1 MKKFFL
7 ILSFLN
13 ILWAQFSDP
22 AQFSVK
28 IDDVNQGEVAI
39 VDVSAELDFTWRIYA
54 VYDVPEG
61 PSSTKFIIESDIVN
75 KSGKVIEPEPI
86 EKFDEGF
93 SNITRYHEGTPQF
106 SIPLELK
113 DDLPNGTYNVDVIID
128 YQVCNNSLCYP
139 PNQITKTATFDIKS
153 GPIRSDFVFE
163 NFDFDKDSILAIADN
178 NISSFL
184 ILAMTMGFLA
194 LLTPCVFP
202 MIPITISFFLKR
214 GEDKNTSPV
223 KGALVYMFGII
234 MTFTLLGMLLAI
246 FLGASGATQ
255 LASNPYVN
263 LFIAFLFI
271 YFAFSL
277 FGFYEIELPQS
288 LKRFSLQ
295 RENSEGYAGILF
307 MALTFTL
314 TSFTCTVGFMGLI
327 LVAASQGQWF
337 WPIIGMLIFSLAFA
351 SPFFFLALF
360 PHYLTK
366 MPQSGGWLNSVKVIM
381 GFLEIAAAFKFISN
395 TDLVWQWDIFTYEV
409 VLTCWAIIMALC
421 ASYIL
426 GYIRFKN
433 DSKVTFSYQRE
444 LLIGVIGLLIVLYY
458 QWSWIT
464 LTSSA
469 KELVSYWS
477 MMNTYIPLFY
487 IGAVMAVYGLKSYGR
502 ILLSIIFLFLSLYLL
517 SGNFGY
523 NINGTIESYLPP
535 KKMKSNLN
543 WINSLDDAF
552 IIANEE
558 NKNIFIDFTGVTC
571 TNCRWMETNIF
582 SINSVEELMSEY
594 VLVSLYTDAGE
605 GYLEKREYQINRFE
619 TAALPY
625 YVILDSNDKVLSEF
639 PGLTRNVEEFKNFLK
654 TGLNN

>member
-7 ILSFLN
+7 TLSFLN

-22 AQFSVK
+22 AQFTVN

-39 VDVSAELDFTWRIYA
+39 IDVNAELDFTWRIYA

-75 KSGKVIEPEPI
+75 KSGRVIEPEPI

-93 SNITRYHEGTPQF
+93 GNITKYHEGTPQF

-113 DDLPNGTYNVDVIID
+113 DDLPNGSYNIDVIID

-153 GPIRSDFVFE
+153 GSIRSDFVFE

-184 ILAMTMGFLA
+184 VLAMSMGFLA

-202 MIPITISFFLKR
+202 MIPITISFFMHR
-214 GEDKNTSPV
+214 SENTNSSPV
-223 KGALVYMFGII
+223 KSATVYMLGIVL
-234 MTFTLLGMLLAI
+234 TFTFLGMMLAI
-246 FLGASGATQ
+246 LLGASGANQ
-255 LASNPYVN
+255 LAANPIVN
-263 LFIAFLFI
+263 MFIAFLFI
-271 YFAFSL
+271 YFAMSL
-277 FGFYEIELPQS
+277 FGFYEIEIPES
-288 LKRFSLQ
+288 LRRLSLQ
-295 RENSEGYAGILF
+295 KENSEGYVGILF

-314 TSFTCTVGFMGLI
+314 TSFTCTVQFMGLI
-327 LVAASQGQWF
+327 LVAASQGEWF

-366 MPQSGGWLNSVKVIM
+366 LPQSGGWLNSVKVVM
-381 GFLEIAAAFKFISN
+381 GFLELAAAFKFISN
-395 TDLVWQWDIFTYEV
+395 TDLVWNWNIFTYEV
-409 VLTCWAIIMALC
+409 VLYLWALIMLLTGL
-421 ASYIL
+421 YIFGL
-426 GYIRFKN
+426 IKFKN
-433 DSKVTFSYQRE
+433 DSPVTFSIQRS
-444 LLIGVIGLLIVLYY
+444 LFALAFIFFG
-458 QWSWIT
+458 
-464 LTSSA
+464 
-469 KELVSYWS
+469 
-477 MMNTYIPLFY
+477 TYL
-487 IGAVMAVYGLKSYGR
+487 AA
-502 ILLSIIFLFLSLYLL
+502 
-517 SGNFGY
+517 GNHGY
-523 NINGTIESYLPP
+523 EINGNIKSYLPP
-535 KKMKSNLN
+535 KKYQSNLVWN
-543 WINSLDDAF
+543 NNLDVAF
-552 IIANEE
+552 IIAAEQ

-582 SINSVEELMSEY
+582 SINSVEELMSQY

-639 PGLTRNVEEFKNFLK
+639 PGLTRNVEEFKDFLK

>member
-7 ILSFLN
+7 TLSFLN

-22 AQFSVK
+22 AQFTVN

-39 VDVSAELDFTWRIYA
+39 IDVNAELDFTWRIYA

-75 KSGKVIEPEPI
+75 KSGRVIEPEPI

-93 SNITRYHEGTPQF
+93 GNITKYHEGTPQF

-184 ILAMTMGFLA
+184 VLAMSMGFLA

-202 MIPITISFFLKR
+202 MIPITISFFMHR
-214 GEDKNTSPV
+214 SENTNSSPV
-223 KGALVYMFGII
+223 KSATVYMLGIVL
-234 MTFTLLGMLLAI
+234 TFTFLGMMLAI
-246 FLGASGATQ
+246 LLGASGANQ
-255 LASNPYVN
+255 LAANPIVN
-263 LFIAFLFI
+263 MFIAFLFI
-271 YFAFSL
+271 YFAMSL
-277 FGFYEIELPQS
+277 FGFYEIEIPES
-288 LKRFSLQ
+288 LRRLSLQ
-295 RENSEGYAGILF
+295 KENSEGYVGILF

-314 TSFTCTVGFMGLI
+314 TSFTCTVQFMGLI
-327 LVAASQGQWF
+327 LVAASQGEWF

-366 MPQSGGWLNSVKVIM
+366 LPQSGGWLNSVKVVM
-381 GFLEIAAAFKFISN
+381 GFLELAAAFKFISN
-395 TDLVWQWDIFTYEV
+395 TDLVWNWNIFTYEV
-409 VLTCWAIIMALC
+409 VLYLWALIMLLTGL
-421 ASYIL
+421 YIFGL
-426 GYIRFKN
+426 IKFKN
-433 DSKVTFSYQRE
+433 DSPVTFSIQRS
-444 LLIGVIGLLIVLYY
+444 LFA
-458 QWSWIT
+458 
-464 LTSSA
+464 LTFIFFG
-469 KELVSYWS
+469 
-477 MMNTYIPLFY
+477 TYL
-487 IGAVMAVYGLKSYGR
+487 AA
-502 ILLSIIFLFLSLYLL
+502 
-517 SGNFGY
+517 GNHGY
-523 NINGTIESYLPP
+523 DINGNIKSYLPP
-535 KKMKSNLN
+535 KKYQSNLVWN
-543 WINSLDDAF
+543 NNLDDAF
-552 IIANEE
+552 IIAAEQ

-582 SINSVEELMSEY
+582 SINSVEELMSQY

-639 PGLTRNVEEFKNFLK
+639 PGLTRNVEEFKDFLK

>member
-1 MKKFFL
+1 MKNFFL
-7 ILSFLN
+7 TLSFLN

-22 AQFSVK
+22 AQFTVN
-28 IDDVNQGEVAI
+28 IEDVNQGEVAI
-39 VDVSAELDFTWRIYA
+39 IDVSAELDFTWRIYA

-75 KSGKVIEPEPI
+75 KSGRIIEPEPT

-93 SNITRYHEGTPQF
+93 GNITKYHEGTPQF

-139 PNQITKTATFDIKS
+139 PNQITKTATFDVKS

-184 ILAMTMGFLA
+184 VLAMSMGFLA

-202 MIPITISFFLKR
+202 MIPITISFFMHR
-214 GEDKNTSPV
+214 SENTNSSPV
-223 KGALVYMFGII
+223 KSATVYMLGIVL
-234 MTFTLLGMLLAI
+234 TFTFLGMILAI
-246 FLGASGATQ
+246 LLGASGANQ
-255 LASNPYVN
+255 LAANPIVN
-263 LFIAFLFI
+263 MLIAFLFI
-271 YFAFSL
+271 YFAMSL
-277 FGFYEIELPQS
+277 FGFYEIEIPES
-288 LKRFSLQ
+288 LRRLSLQ
-295 RENSEGYAGILF
+295 KENSEGYVGILF

-314 TSFTCTVGFMGLI
+314 TSFTCTVQFMGLI
-327 LVAASQGQWF
+327 LVAASQGEWF

-351 SPFFFLALF
+351 FPFFFLALF

-366 MPQSGGWLNSVKVIM
+366 LPQSGGWLNSVKVVM
-381 GFLEIAAAFKFISN
+381 GFLELAAAFKFISN
-395 TDLVWQWDIFTYEV
+395 TDLVWNWNIFTYEV
-409 VLTCWAIIMALC
+409 VLYLWALIMLFTGL
-421 ASYIL
+421 YIFGL
-426 GYIRFKN
+426 IKFKN
-433 DSKVTFSYQRE
+433 DSPVTFSIQRS
-444 LLIGVIGLLIVLYY
+444 LFALAFIFFG
-458 QWSWIT
+458 
-464 LTSSA
+464 
-469 KELVSYWS
+469 
-477 MMNTYIPLFY
+477 TYL
-487 IGAVMAVYGLKSYGR
+487 AA
-502 ILLSIIFLFLSLYLL
+502 
-517 SGNFGY
+517 GNHGY
-523 NINGTIESYLPP
+523 DINGNIKSYLPP
-535 KKMKSNLN
+535 KKYQSNLVWN
-543 WINSLDDAF
+543 NNLDDAF
-552 IIANEE
+552 IIAAEQ

-639 PGLTRNVEEFKNFLK
+639 PGLTRNVEEFKDFLK

>member
-7 ILSFLN
+7 TLSFLN
-13 ILWAQFSDP
+13 ILWAQFSNP
-22 AQFSVK
+22 AQFTVN

-39 VDVSAELDFTWRIYA
+39 IDVSAELDFTWRIYA

-75 KSGKVIEPEPI
+75 KSGRVIEPEPI

-93 SNITRYHEGTPQF
+93 GNITKYHEGTPQF

-113 DDLPNGTYNVDVIID
+113 DDLSNGTYNVDVIID

-139 PNQITKTATFDIKS
+139 PNQITKTATFDVKS

-184 ILAMTMGFLA
+184 ILAMSMGFLA

-202 MIPITISFFLKR
+202 MIPITISFFMHR
-214 GEDKNTSPV
+214 SENTNSSPV
-223 KGALVYMFGII
+223 KSATVYMLGIVL
-234 MTFTLLGMLLAI
+234 TFTFLGMMLAI
-246 FLGASGATQ
+246 LLGASGANQ
-255 LASNPYVN
+255 LAANPIVN
-263 LFIAFLFI
+263 MFIAFLFI
-271 YFAFSL
+271 YFAMSL
-277 FGFYEIELPQS
+277 FGFYEIEIPES
-288 LKRFSLQ
+288 LRRLSLQ
-295 RENSEGYAGILF
+295 KENSEGYVGILF

-314 TSFTCTVGFMGLI
+314 TSFTCTVQFMGLI
-327 LVAASQGQWF
+327 LVAASQGEWF

-351 SPFFFLALF
+351 FPFFFLALF

-366 MPQSGGWLNSVKVIM
+366 LPQSGGWLNSVKVVM
-381 GFLEIAAAFKFISN
+381 GFLELAAAFKFISN
-395 TDLVWQWDIFTYEV
+395 TDLVWNWNIFTYEV
-409 VLTCWAIIMALC
+409 VLYLWALIMLFTGL
-421 ASYIL
+421 YIFGL
-426 GYIRFKN
+426 IKFKN
-433 DSKVTFSYQRE
+433 DSPVTFSIQRS
-444 LLIGVIGLLIVLYY
+444 LFALAFIFFG
-458 QWSWIT
+458 
-464 LTSSA
+464 
-469 KELVSYWS
+469 
-477 MMNTYIPLFY
+477 TYL
-487 IGAVMAVYGLKSYGR
+487 AA
-502 ILLSIIFLFLSLYLL
+502 
-517 SGNFGY
+517 GNHGY
-523 NINGTIESYLPP
+523 DINGNIKSYLPP
-535 KKMKSNLN
+535 KKYQSNLVWN
-543 WINSLDDAF
+543 NNLDDAF
-552 IIANEE
+552 IIAKEQ

-639 PGLTRNVEEFKNFLK
+639 PGLTRNVEEFKDFLK

>member
-7 ILSFLN
+7 TLSFLN

-22 AQFSVK
+22 AQFTVN

-39 VDVSAELDFTWRIYA
+39 IDVNAELDFTWRIYA

-75 KSGKVIEPEPI
+75 KSGRIIEPEPI

-93 SNITRYHEGTPQF
+93 GNITKYHEGTPKF

-113 DDLPNGTYNVDVIID
+113 DDLPNGIYNVDVIID

-139 PNQITKTATFDIKS
+139 PNQITKTATFSIKS

-163 NFDFDKDSILAIADN
+163 NFDFDKESILAIADN

-184 ILAMTMGFLA
+184 ILAMSMGFLA

-202 MIPITISFFLKR
+202 MIPITISFFMHR
-214 GEDKNTSPV
+214 SENTNSSPV
-223 KGALVYMFGII
+223 KSATVYMLGIVL
-234 MTFTLLGMLLAI
+234 TFTFLGMMLAI
-246 FLGASGATQ
+246 LLGASGANQ
-255 LASNPYVN
+255 LAANPIVN
-263 LFIAFLFI
+263 MFIAFLFI
-271 YFAFSL
+271 YFAMSL
-277 FGFYEIELPQS
+277 FGFYEIEIPES
-288 LKRFSLQ
+288 LRRLSLQ
-295 RENSEGYAGILF
+295 KENSEGYVGILF

-314 TSFTCTVGFMGLI
+314 TSFTCTVQFMGLI
-327 LVAASQGQWF
+327 LVAASQGEWF

-366 MPQSGGWLNSVKVIM
+366 LPQSGGWLNSVKVVM
-381 GFLEIAAAFKFISN
+381 GFLELAAAFKFISN
-395 TDLVWQWDIFTYEV
+395 TDLVWNWNIFTYEV
-409 VLTCWAIIMALC
+409 VLYLWALIMLLTGL
-421 ASYIL
+421 YIFGL
-426 GYIRFKN
+426 IKFKN
-433 DSKVTFSYQRE
+433 DSPVTFSIQRS
-444 LLIGVIGLLIVLYY
+444 LFALSFILFG
-458 QWSWIT
+458 
-464 LTSSA
+464 
-469 KELVSYWS
+469 
-477 MMNTYIPLFY
+477 TYL
-487 IGAVMAVYGLKSYGR
+487 AA
-502 ILLSIIFLFLSLYLL
+502 
-517 SGNFGY
+517 GNHGY
-523 NINGTIESYLPP
+523 DINGNIKSYLPP
-535 KKMKSNLN
+535 KKYQSNLVWN
-543 WINSLDDAF
+543 NNLDDAF
-552 IIANEE
+552 IIAKEQ

-582 SINSVEELMSEY
+582 SINFIEELMSEY

-625 YVILDSNDKVLSEF
+625 YVILDNNDKVLSEF
-639 PGLTRNVEEFKNFLK
+639 PGLTRNVEEFKDFLK

>member
-7 ILSFLN
+7 TLSFLN

-22 AQFSVK
+22 AQFTVK

-39 VDVSAELDFTWRIYA
+39 IDVNAELDFTWRIYA

-75 KSGKVIEPEPI
+75 KSGRVIEPEPI

-93 SNITRYHEGTPQF
+93 GNITKYHEGTPQF

-184 ILAMTMGFLA
+184 VLAMSMGFLA

-202 MIPITISFFLKR
+202 MIPITISFFMHR
-214 GEDKNTSPV
+214 SENTNSSPV
-223 KGALVYMFGII
+223 KSATVYMLGIVL
-234 MTFTLLGMLLAI
+234 TFTFLGMMLAI
-246 FLGASGATQ
+246 LLGASGANQ
-255 LASNPYVN
+255 LAANPIVN
-263 LFIAFLFI
+263 MFIAFLFI
-271 YFAFSL
+271 YFAMSL
-277 FGFYEIELPQS
+277 FGFYEIEIPES
-288 LKRFSLQ
+288 LRRLSLQ
-295 RENSEGYAGILF
+295 KENSEGYVGILF

-314 TSFTCTVGFMGLI
+314 TSFTCTVQFMGLI
-327 LVAASQGQWF
+327 LVAASQGEWF

-366 MPQSGGWLNSVKVIM
+366 LPQSGGWLNSVKVVM
-381 GFLEIAAAFKFISN
+381 GFLELAAAFKFISN
-395 TDLVWQWDIFTYEV
+395 TDLVWNWNIFTYEV
-409 VLTCWAIIMALC
+409 VLYLWALIML
-421 ASYIL
+421 STGLYIFGL
-426 GYIRFKN
+426 IKFKN
-433 DSKVTFSYQRE
+433 DSPVTFSIQRS
-444 LLIGVIGLLIVLYY
+444 LFALAFIFFG
-458 QWSWIT
+458 
-464 LTSSA
+464 
-469 KELVSYWS
+469 
-477 MMNTYIPLFY
+477 TYL
-487 IGAVMAVYGLKSYGR
+487 AA
-502 ILLSIIFLFLSLYLL
+502 
-517 SGNFGY
+517 GNHGY
-523 NINGTIESYLPP
+523 DINGNIKSYLPP
-535 KKMKSNLN
+535 KKYQSNLVWN
-543 WINSLDDAF
+543 NNLDDAF
-552 IIANEE
+552 IIAAEQ

-639 PGLTRNVEEFKNFLK
+639 PGLTRNVEEFKDFLK

>member
-7 ILSFLN
+7 TLSFLN

-22 AQFSVK
+22 AQFTVN

-39 VDVSAELDFTWRIYA
+39 IDVNAELDFTWRIYA

-75 KSGKVIEPEPI
+75 KSGRVIEPKPI

-93 SNITRYHEGTPQF
+93 GNITKYHEGTPQF

-139 PNQITKTATFDIKS
+139 PNQITKTATFSIKS

-163 NFDFDKDSILAIADN
+163 NFDFDKESILAIADN

-184 ILAMTMGFLA
+184 ILAMSMGFLA

-202 MIPITISFFLKR
+202 MIPITISFFMHR
-214 GEDKNTSPV
+214 SENTNSSPV
-223 KGALVYMFGII
+223 KSATVYMLGIVL
-234 MTFTLLGMLLAI
+234 TFTFLGMMLAI
-246 FLGASGATQ
+246 LLGASGANQ
-255 LASNPYVN
+255 LAANPIVN
-263 LFIAFLFI
+263 MFIAFLFI
-271 YFAFSL
+271 YFAMSL
-277 FGFYEIELPQS
+277 FGFYEIEIPES
-288 LKRFSLQ
+288 LRRLSLQ
-295 RENSEGYAGILF
+295 KENSEGYVGILF

-314 TSFTCTVGFMGLI
+314 TSFTCTVQFMGLI
-327 LVAASQGQWF
+327 LVAASQGEWF

-366 MPQSGGWLNSVKVIM
+366 LPQSGGWLNSVKVVM
-381 GFLEIAAAFKFISN
+381 GFLELAAAFKFISN
-395 TDLVWQWDIFTYEV
+395 TDLVWNWNIFTYEV
-409 VLTCWAIIMALC
+409 VLYLWALIMLLTGL
-421 ASYIL
+421 YIFGL
-426 GYIRFKN
+426 IKFKN
-433 DSKVTFSYQRE
+433 DSPVTFSVQRS
-444 LLIGVIGLLIVLYY
+444 LFALSFILFG
-458 QWSWIT
+458 
-464 LTSSA
+464 
-469 KELVSYWS
+469 
-477 MMNTYIPLFY
+477 TYL
-487 IGAVMAVYGLKSYGR
+487 AA
-502 ILLSIIFLFLSLYLL
+502 
-517 SGNFGY
+517 GNHGY
-523 NINGTIESYLPP
+523 DINGNIKSYLPP
-535 KKMKSNLN
+535 KKYQSNLVWN
-543 WINSLDDAF
+543 NNLNDAF
-552 IIANEE
+552 IIAKEQ

-582 SINSVEELMSEY
+582 SIKSVEEIMSKY
-594 VLVSLYTDAGE
+594 ILVSLYTDAGE

-639 PGLTRNVEEFKNFLK
+639 PGLTRNIKEFKDFLN
-654 TGLNN
+654 TGLN

>member
-7 ILSFLN
+7 TLSFLN

-22 AQFSVK
+22 AQFTVN

-39 VDVSAELDFTWRIYA
+39 IDVNAELDFTWRIYA

-75 KSGKVIEPEPI
+75 KSGRVIEPEPI

-93 SNITRYHEGTPQF
+93 GNITKYHEGTPQF

-184 ILAMTMGFLA
+184 VLAMSMGFLA

-202 MIPITISFFLKR
+202 MIPITISFFMHR
-214 GEDKNTSPV
+214 SENTNSSPV
-223 KGALVYMFGII
+223 KSATVYMLGIVL
-234 MTFTLLGMLLAI
+234 TFTFLGMMLAI
-246 FLGASGATQ
+246 LLGASGANQ
-255 LASNPYVN
+255 LAANPIVN
-263 LFIAFLFI
+263 MFIAFLFI
-271 YFAFSL
+271 YFAMSL
-277 FGFYEIELPQS
+277 FGFYEIEIPES
-288 LKRFSLQ
+288 LRRLSLQ
-295 RENSEGYAGILF
+295 KENSEGYVGILF

-314 TSFTCTVGFMGLI
+314 TSFTCTVQFMGLI
-327 LVAASQGQWF
+327 LVAASQGEWF

-366 MPQSGGWLNSVKVIM
+366 LPQSGGWLNSVKVVM
-381 GFLEIAAAFKFISN
+381 GFLELAAAFKFISN
-395 TDLVWQWDIFTYEV
+395 TDLVWNWNIFTYEV
-409 VLTCWAIIMALC
+409 VLYLWALIMLLTGL
-421 ASYIL
+421 YIFGL
-426 GYIRFKN
+426 IKFKN
-433 DSKVTFSYQRE
+433 DSPVTFSIQRS
-444 LLIGVIGLLIVLYY
+444 LFALAFIFFG
-458 QWSWIT
+458 
-464 LTSSA
+464 
-469 KELVSYWS
+469 
-477 MMNTYIPLFY
+477 TYL
-487 IGAVMAVYGLKSYGR
+487 AA
-502 ILLSIIFLFLSLYLL
+502 
-517 SGNFGY
+517 GNHGY
-523 NINGTIESYLPP
+523 DINGNIKSYLPP
-535 KKMKSNLN
+535 KKYQSNLVWKN
-543 WINSLDDAF
+543 NLDDAF
-552 IIANEE
+552 IIAAEQ

-639 PGLTRNVEEFKNFLK
+639 PGLTRNVEEFKDFLK

>member
-7 ILSFLN
+7 TLSFLN

-22 AQFSVK
+22 AQFTVN

-39 VDVSAELDFTWRIYA
+39 IDVNAELDFTWRIYA

-75 KSGKVIEPEPI
+75 KSGRVIEPEPI

-93 SNITRYHEGTPQF
+93 GNITKYHEGTPQF

-184 ILAMTMGFLA
+184 VLAMSMGFLA

-202 MIPITISFFLKR
+202 MIPITISFFMHR
-214 GEDKNTSPV
+214 SENTNSSPV
-223 KGALVYMFGII
+223 KSATVYMLGIVL
-234 MTFTLLGMLLAI
+234 TFTFLGMMLAI
-246 FLGASGATQ
+246 LLGASGANQ
-255 LASNPYVN
+255 LAANPIVN
-263 LFIAFLFI
+263 MFIAFLFI
-271 YFAFSL
+271 YFAMSL
-277 FGFYEIELPQS
+277 FGFYEIEIPES
-288 LKRFSLQ
+288 LRRLSLQ
-295 RENSEGYAGILF
+295 KENSEGYVGILF

-314 TSFTCTVGFMGLI
+314 TSFTCTVQFMGLI
-327 LVAASQGQWF
+327 LVAASQGEWF

-366 MPQSGGWLNSVKVIM
+366 LPQSGGWLNSVKVVM
-381 GFLEIAAAFKFISN
+381 GFLELAAAFKFISN
-395 TDLVWQWDIFTYEV
+395 TDLVWNWNIFTYEV
-409 VLTCWAIIMALC
+409 VLYLWALIMLLTGL
-421 ASYIL
+421 YIFGL
-426 GYIRFKN
+426 IKFKN
-433 DSKVTFSYQRE
+433 DSPVTFSIQRS
-444 LLIGVIGLLIVLYY
+444 LFALAFIFFG
-458 QWSWIT
+458 
-464 LTSSA
+464 
-469 KELVSYWS
+469 
-477 MMNTYIPLFY
+477 TYL
-487 IGAVMAVYGLKSYGR
+487 AA
-502 ILLSIIFLFLSLYLL
+502 
-517 SGNFGY
+517 GNHGY
-523 NINGTIESYLPP
+523 DINGNIKSYLPP
-535 KKMKSNLN
+535 KKYQSNLVWN
-543 WINSLDDAF
+543 NNLDDAF
-552 IIANEE
+552 IIAAEQ

-582 SINSVEELMSEY
+582 SINSIEELMSEY

-639 PGLTRNVEEFKNFLK
+639 PGLTRNVEEFKDFLK

>member
-1 MKKFFL
+1 MKNFFL
-7 ILSFLN
+7 TLSFLN

-22 AQFSVK
+22 AQFTVN
-28 IDDVNQGEVAI
+28 IEDVNQGEVAI
-39 VDVSAELDFTWRIYA
+39 IDVSAELDFTWRIYA

-75 KSGKVIEPEPI
+75 KSGRIIEPEPT

-93 SNITRYHEGTPQF
+93 GNITKYHEGTPQF

-113 DDLPNGTYNVDVIID
+113 DDLPNGTYSVDVIID

-184 ILAMTMGFLA
+184 VLAMSMGFLA

-202 MIPITISFFLKR
+202 MIPITISFFMHR
-214 GEDKNTSPV
+214 SENTNSSPV
-223 KGALVYMFGII
+223 KSATVYMLGIVL
-234 MTFTLLGMLLAI
+234 TFTFLGMILAI
-246 FLGASGATQ
+246 LLGASGANQ
-255 LASNPYVN
+255 LAANPIVN
-263 LFIAFLFI
+263 MLIAFLFI
-271 YFAFSL
+271 YFAMSL
-277 FGFYEIELPQS
+277 FGFYEIEIPES
-288 LKRFSLQ
+288 LRRLSLQ
-295 RENSEGYAGILF
+295 KENSEGYVGILF

-314 TSFTCTVGFMGLI
+314 TSFTCTVQFMGLI
-327 LVAASQGQWF
+327 LVAASQGEWF

-351 SPFFFLALF
+351 FPFFFLALF

-366 MPQSGGWLNSVKVIM
+366 LPQSGGWLNSVKVVM
-381 GFLEIAAAFKFISN
+381 GFLELAAAFKFISN
-395 TDLVWQWDIFTYEV
+395 TDLVWNWNIFTYEV
-409 VLTCWAIIMALC
+409 VLYLWALIMLFTGL
-421 ASYIL
+421 YIFGL
-426 GYIRFKN
+426 IKFKN
-433 DSKVTFSYQRE
+433 DSPVTFSIQRS
-444 LLIGVIGLLIVLYY
+444 LFALAFIFFG
-458 QWSWIT
+458 
-464 LTSSA
+464 
-469 KELVSYWS
+469 
-477 MMNTYIPLFY
+477 TYL
-487 IGAVMAVYGLKSYGR
+487 AA
-502 ILLSIIFLFLSLYLL
+502 
-517 SGNFGY
+517 GNHGY
-523 NINGTIESYLPP
+523 DINGNIKSYLPP
-535 KKMKSNLN
+535 KKYQSNLVWN
-543 WINSLDDAF
+543 NNLDDAF
-552 IIANEE
+552 IIAAEQ

-639 PGLTRNVEEFKNFLK
+639 PGLTRNVEEFKDFLK

>member
-7 ILSFLN
+7 TLSFLN

-22 AQFSVK
+22 AQFTVS

-39 VDVSAELDFTWRIYA
+39 IDVNAELDFTWRIYA

-75 KSGKVIEPEPI
+75 KSGRIIEPEPI

-93 SNITRYHEGTPQF
+93 GNITKYHEGTPKF

-113 DDLPNGTYNVDVIID
+113 DDLPNGIYKVDVIID

-139 PNQITKTATFDIKS
+139 PNQITKTATFSIKS

-163 NFDFDKDSILAIADN
+163 NFDFDKESILAIADN

-184 ILAMTMGFLA
+184 ILAMSMGFLA

-202 MIPITISFFLKR
+202 MIPITISFFMHR
-214 GEDKNTSPV
+214 SENTNSSPV
-223 KGALVYMFGII
+223 KSATVYMLGIVL
-234 MTFTLLGMLLAI
+234 TFTFLGMMLAI
-246 FLGASGATQ
+246 LLGASGANQ
-255 LASNPYVN
+255 LAANPIVN
-263 LFIAFLFI
+263 MFIAFLFI
-271 YFAFSL
+271 YFAMSL
-277 FGFYEIELPQS
+277 FGFYEIEIPES
-288 LKRFSLQ
+288 LRRLSLQ
-295 RENSEGYAGILF
+295 KENSEGYVGILF

-314 TSFTCTVGFMGLI
+314 TSFTCTVQFMGLI
-327 LVAASQGQWF
+327 LVAASQGEWF

-366 MPQSGGWLNSVKVIM
+366 LPQSGGWLNSVKVVM
-381 GFLEIAAAFKFISN
+381 GFLELAAAFKFISN
-395 TDLVWQWDIFTYEV
+395 TDLVWNWNIFTYEV
-409 VLTCWAIIMALC
+409 VLYLWALIMLLTGL
-421 ASYIL
+421 YIFGL
-426 GYIRFKN
+426 IKFKN
-433 DSKVTFSYQRE
+433 DSPVTFSIQRS
-444 LLIGVIGLLIVLYY
+444 LFALSFILFG
-458 QWSWIT
+458 
-464 LTSSA
+464 
-469 KELVSYWS
+469 
-477 MMNTYIPLFY
+477 TYL
-487 IGAVMAVYGLKSYGR
+487 AA
-502 ILLSIIFLFLSLYLL
+502 
-517 SGNFGY
+517 GNHGY
-523 NINGTIESYLPP
+523 DINGNIKSYLPP
-535 KKMKSNLN
+535 KKYQSNLVWN
-543 WINSLDDAF
+543 NNLDDAF
-552 IIANEE
+552 IIAKEQ

-625 YVILDSNDKVLSEF
+625 YVILDNNDKVLSEF
-639 PGLTRNVEEFKNFLK
+639 PGLTRNVEEFKDFLK

>member
-7 ILSFLN
+7 TLSFLN

-22 AQFSVK
+22 AQFTVN

-39 VDVSAELDFTWRIYA
+39 IDVNAELDFTWRIYA

-75 KSGKVIEPEPI
+75 KSGRVIEPEPI

-93 SNITRYHEGTPQF
+93 GNITKYHEGTPQF

-184 ILAMTMGFLA
+184 VLAMSMGFLA

-202 MIPITISFFLKR
+202 MIPITISFFMHR
-214 GEDKNTSPV
+214 SENTNSSPV
-223 KGALVYMFGII
+223 KSATVYMLGIVL
-234 MTFTLLGMLLAI
+234 TFTFLGMMLAI
-246 FLGASGATQ
+246 LLGASGANQ
-255 LASNPYVN
+255 LAANPIVN
-263 LFIAFLFI
+263 MFIAFLFI
-271 YFAFSL
+271 YFAMSL
-277 FGFYEIELPQS
+277 FGFYEIEIPES
-288 LKRFSLQ
+288 LRRLSLQ
-295 RENSEGYAGILF
+295 KENSEGYVGILF

-314 TSFTCTVGFMGLI
+314 TSFTCTVQFMGLI
-327 LVAASQGQWF
+327 LVAASQGEWF

-366 MPQSGGWLNSVKVIM
+366 LPQSGGWLNSVKVVM
-381 GFLEIAAAFKFISN
+381 GFLELAAAFKFISN
-395 TDLVWQWDIFTYEV
+395 TDLVWNWNIFTYEV
-409 VLTCWAIIMALC
+409 VLYLWALIMLLTGL
-421 ASYIL
+421 YIFGL
-426 GYIRFKN
+426 IKFKN
-433 DSKVTFSYQRE
+433 DSPVTFSIQRS
-444 LLIGVIGLLIVLYY
+444 LFALAFIFFG
-458 QWSWIT
+458 
-464 LTSSA
+464 
-469 KELVSYWS
+469 
-477 MMNTYIPLFY
+477 TYL
-487 IGAVMAVYGLKSYGR
+487 AA
-502 ILLSIIFLFLSLYLL
+502 
-517 SGNFGY
+517 GNHGY
-523 NINGTIESYLPP
+523 DINGNIKSYLPP
-535 KKMKSNLN
+535 KKYQSNLVWN
-543 WINSLDDAF
+543 NNLDDAF
-552 IIANEE
+552 IIAAEQ

-639 PGLTRNVEEFKNFLK
+639 PGLTRNVEEFKGFLK

>member
-7 ILSFLN
+7 TLSFLN

-22 AQFSVK
+22 AQFTVN

-39 VDVSAELDFTWRIYA
+39 IDVNAELDFTWRIYA

-75 KSGKVIEPEPI
+75 KSGRVIEPKPI

-93 SNITRYHEGTPQF
+93 GNITKYHEGTPQF

-139 PNQITKTATFDIKS
+139 PNQITKTATFSIKS

-163 NFDFDKDSILAIADN
+163 NFDFDKESILAIADN

-184 ILAMTMGFLA
+184 ILAMSMGFLA

-202 MIPITISFFLKR
+202 MIPITISFFMHR
-214 GEDKNTSPV
+214 SENTNSSPV
-223 KGALVYMFGII
+223 KSATVYMFGIVL
-234 MTFTLLGMLLAI
+234 TFTFLGMMLAI
-246 FLGASGATQ
+246 LLGASGANQ
-255 LASNPYVN
+255 LAANPIVN
-263 LFIAFLFI
+263 MFIAFLFI
-271 YFAFSL
+271 YFAMSL
-277 FGFYEIELPQS
+277 FGFYEIEIPES
-288 LKRFSLQ
+288 LRRLSLQ
-295 RENSEGYAGILF
+295 KENSEGYVGILF

-314 TSFTCTVGFMGLI
+314 TSFTCTVQFMGLI
-327 LVAASQGQWF
+327 LVAASQGEWF

-366 MPQSGGWLNSVKVIM
+366 LPQSGGWLNSVKVVM
-381 GFLEIAAAFKFISN
+381 GFLELAAAFKFISN
-395 TDLVWQWDIFTYEV
+395 TDLVWNWNIFTYEV
-409 VLTCWAIIMALC
+409 VLYLWALIMLLTGL
-421 ASYIL
+421 YIFGL
-426 GYIRFKN
+426 IKFKN
-433 DSKVTFSYQRE
+433 DSPVTFSVQRS
-444 LLIGVIGLLIVLYY
+444 LFALSFILFG
-458 QWSWIT
+458 
-464 LTSSA
+464 
-469 KELVSYWS
+469 
-477 MMNTYIPLFY
+477 TYL
-487 IGAVMAVYGLKSYGR
+487 AA
-502 ILLSIIFLFLSLYLL
+502 
-517 SGNFGY
+517 GNHGY
-523 NINGTIESYLPP
+523 DINGNIKSYLPP
-535 KKMKSNLN
+535 KKYQSNLIWN
-543 WINSLDDAF
+543 NNLNDAF
-552 IIANEE
+552 IIAKEQ

-582 SINSVEELMSEY
+582 SIKSVEEIMSKY
-594 VLVSLYTDAGE
+594 ILVSLYTDAGE

-639 PGLTRNVEEFKNFLK
+639 PGLTRNIKEFKDFLN
-654 TGLNN
+654 TGLN

>member
-7 ILSFLN
+7 TLSFLN

-22 AQFSVK
+22 AQFTVN

-39 VDVSAELDFTWRIYA
+39 IDVNAELDFTWRIYA

-75 KSGKVIEPEPI
+75 KSGRVIEPEPI

-93 SNITRYHEGTPQF
+93 GNITKYHEGTPQF

-184 ILAMTMGFLA
+184 VLAMSMGFLA

-202 MIPITISFFLKR
+202 MIPITISFFMHR
-214 GEDKNTSPV
+214 SENTNSSPV
-223 KGALVYMFGII
+223 KSATVYMLGIVL
-234 MTFTLLGMLLAI
+234 TFTFLGMMLAI
-246 FLGASGATQ
+246 LLGASGANQ
-255 LASNPYVN
+255 LAANPIVN

-271 YFAFSL
+271 YFAMSL
-277 FGFYEIELPQS
+277 FGFYEIEIPES
-288 LKRFSLQ
+288 LRRLSLQ
-295 RENSEGYAGILF
+295 KENSEGYVGILF

-314 TSFTCTVGFMGLI
+314 TSFTCTVQFMGLI
-327 LVAASQGQWF
+327 LVAASQGEWF

-366 MPQSGGWLNSVKVIM
+366 LPQSGGWLNSVKVVM
-381 GFLEIAAAFKFISN
+381 GFLELAAAFKFISN
-395 TDLVWQWDIFTYEV
+395 TDLVWNWNIFTYEV
-409 VLTCWAIIMALC
+409 VLYLWALIMLLTGL
-421 ASYIL
+421 YIF
-426 GYIRFKN
+426 GFIKFKN
-433 DSKVTFSYQRE
+433 DSPVTFSIQRS
-444 LLIGVIGLLIVLYY
+444 LFALAFIFFG
-458 QWSWIT
+458 
-464 LTSSA
+464 
-469 KELVSYWS
+469 
-477 MMNTYIPLFY
+477 TYL
-487 IGAVMAVYGLKSYGR
+487 AA
-502 ILLSIIFLFLSLYLL
+502 
-517 SGNFGY
+517 GNHGY
-523 NINGTIESYLPP
+523 DINGNIKSYLPP
-535 KKMKSNLN
+535 KKYQSNLVWN
-543 WINSLDDAF
+543 NNLDDAF
-552 IIANEE
+552 IIAAEQ

-639 PGLTRNVEEFKNFLK
+639 PGLTRNVEEFKDFLK

>member
-7 ILSFLN
+7 TLSFLN

-22 AQFSVK
+22 AQFTVS

-39 VDVSAELDFTWRIYA
+39 IDVNAELDFTWRIYA

-75 KSGKVIEPEPI
+75 KSGRIIEPEPI

-93 SNITRYHEGTPQF
+93 GNITKYHEGTPKF

-113 DDLPNGTYNVDVIID
+113 DDLPNGIYNVDVIID

-139 PNQITKTATFDIKS
+139 PNQITKTATFSIKS

-163 NFDFDKDSILAIADN
+163 NFDFDKESILAIADN

-184 ILAMTMGFLA
+184 ILAMSMGFLA

-202 MIPITISFFLKR
+202 MIPITISFFMHR
-214 GEDKNTSPV
+214 SENTNSSPV
-223 KGALVYMFGII
+223 KSATVYMLGIVL
-234 MTFTLLGMLLAI
+234 TFTFLGMMLAI
-246 FLGASGATQ
+246 LLGASGANQ
-255 LASNPYVN
+255 LAANPIVN
-263 LFIAFLFI
+263 MFIAFLFI
-271 YFAFSL
+271 YFAMSL
-277 FGFYEIELPQS
+277 FGFYEIEIPES
-288 LKRFSLQ
+288 LRRLSLQ
-295 RENSEGYAGILF
+295 KENSEGYVGILF

-314 TSFTCTVGFMGLI
+314 TSFTCTVQFMGLI
-327 LVAASQGQWF
+327 LVAASQGEWF

-366 MPQSGGWLNSVKVIM
+366 LPQSGGWLNSVKVVM
-381 GFLEIAAAFKFISN
+381 GFLELAAAFKFISN
-395 TDLVWQWDIFTYEV
+395 TDLVWNWNIFTYEV
-409 VLTCWAIIMALC
+409 VLYLWALIMLLTGL
-421 ASYIL
+421 YIFGL
-426 GYIRFKN
+426 IKFKN
-433 DSKVTFSYQRE
+433 DSPVTFSIQRS
-444 LLIGVIGLLIVLYY
+444 LFALSFILFG
-458 QWSWIT
+458 
-464 LTSSA
+464 
-469 KELVSYWS
+469 
-477 MMNTYIPLFY
+477 TYLAA
-487 IGAVMAVYGLKSYGR
+487 GNYGYD
-502 ILLSIIFLFLSLYLL
+502 
-517 SGNFGY
+517 
-523 NINGTIESYLPP
+523 INGNIKSYLPP
-535 KKMKSNLN
+535 KKYQSNLFWN
-543 WINSLDDAF
+543 NNLDDAF
-552 IIANEE
+552 IIAKEQ

-582 SINSVEELMSEY
+582 SINSVEELMSQY

-625 YVILDSNDKVLSEF
+625 YVILDNNDKVLSEF
-639 PGLTRNVEEFKNFLK
+639 PGLTRNVEEFKDFLK

>member
-7 ILSFLN
+7 TLSFLN
-13 ILWAQFSDP
+13 MLWAQFSDP
-22 AQFSVK
+22 AQFTVS

-39 VDVSAELDFTWRIYA
+39 IDVNAELDFTWRIYA

-75 KSGKVIEPEPI
+75 KSGRIIEPEPI

-93 SNITRYHEGTPQF
+93 GNITKYHEGTPKF

-113 DDLPNGTYNVDVIID
+113 DDLPNGIYNVDVIID

-139 PNQITKTATFDIKS
+139 PNQITKTATFSIKS

-163 NFDFDKDSILAIADN
+163 NFDFDKESILAIADN

-184 ILAMTMGFLA
+184 ILAMSMGFLA

-202 MIPITISFFLKR
+202 MIPITISFFMHR
-214 GEDKNTSPV
+214 SENTNSSPV
-223 KGALVYMFGII
+223 KSATVYMLGIVL
-234 MTFTLLGMLLAI
+234 TFTFLGMMLAI
-246 FLGASGATQ
+246 LLGASGANQ
-255 LASNPYVN
+255 LAANPIVN
-263 LFIAFLFI
+263 MFIAFLFI
-271 YFAFSL
+271 YFAMSL
-277 FGFYEIELPQS
+277 FGFYEIEIPES
-288 LKRFSLQ
+288 LRRLSLQ
-295 RENSEGYAGILF
+295 KENSEGYVGILF

-314 TSFTCTVGFMGLI
+314 TSFTCTVQFMGLI
-327 LVAASQGQWF
+327 LVAASQGEWF

-366 MPQSGGWLNSVKVIM
+366 LPQSGGWLNSVKVVM
-381 GFLEIAAAFKFISN
+381 GFLELAAAFKFISN
-395 TDLVWQWDIFTYEV
+395 TDLVWNWNIFTYEV
-409 VLTCWAIIMALC
+409 VLYLWALIMLLTGL
-421 ASYIL
+421 YIFGL
-426 GYIRFKN
+426 IKFKN
-433 DSKVTFSYQRE
+433 DSPVTFSIQRS
-444 LLIGVIGLLIVLYY
+444 LFALSFILFG
-458 QWSWIT
+458 
-464 LTSSA
+464 
-469 KELVSYWS
+469 
-477 MMNTYIPLFY
+477 TYL
-487 IGAVMAVYGLKSYGR
+487 AA
-502 ILLSIIFLFLSLYLL
+502 
-517 SGNFGY
+517 GNHGY
-523 NINGTIESYLPP
+523 DINGNIKSYLPP
-535 KKMKSNLN
+535 KKYQSNLIWN
-543 WINSLDDAF
+543 NNLDDAF
-552 IIANEE
+552 IIAKEQ

-582 SINSVEELMSEY
+582 SINSVDELMSEY

-625 YVILDSNDKVLSEF
+625 YVILDNNDKVLSEF
-639 PGLTRNVEEFKNFLK
+639 PGLTRNVEEFKDFLK

>member
-7 ILSFLN
+7 TLSFLN

-22 AQFSVK
+22 AQFTVS

-39 VDVSAELDFTWRIYA
+39 IDVNAELDFTWRIYA

-75 KSGKVIEPEPI
+75 KSGRIIEPEPI

-93 SNITRYHEGTPQF
+93 GNITKYHEGTPKF

-113 DDLPNGTYNVDVIID
+113 DDLPNGIYNVDVIID

-139 PNQITKTATFDIKS
+139 PNQITKTATFSIKS

-163 NFDFDKDSILAIADN
+163 NFDFDKESILAIADN

-184 ILAMTMGFLA
+184 ILAMSMGFLA

-202 MIPITISFFLKR
+202 MIPITISFFMHR
-214 GEDKNTSPV
+214 SENTNSSPV
-223 KGALVYMFGII
+223 KSATVYMLGIVL
-234 MTFTLLGMLLAI
+234 TFTFLGMMLAI
-246 FLGASGATQ
+246 LLGASGANQ
-255 LASNPYVN
+255 LAANPIVN
-263 LFIAFLFI
+263 MFIAFLFI
-271 YFAFSL
+271 YFAMSL
-277 FGFYEIELPQS
+277 FGFYEIEIPES
-288 LKRFSLQ
+288 LRRLSLQ
-295 RENSEGYAGILF
+295 KENSEGYVGILF

-314 TSFTCTVGFMGLI
+314 TSFTCTVQFMGLI
-327 LVAASQGQWF
+327 LVAASQGEWF

-366 MPQSGGWLNSVKVIM
+366 LPQSGGWLNSVKVVM
-381 GFLEIAAAFKFISN
+381 GFLELAAAFKFISN
-395 TDLVWQWDIFTYEV
+395 TDLVWNWNIFTYEV
-409 VLTCWAIIMALC
+409 VLYLWSLIMLLTGL
-421 ASYIL
+421 YIFGL
-426 GYIRFKN
+426 IKFKN
-433 DSKVTFSYQRE
+433 DSPVTFSIQRS
-444 LLIGVIGLLIVLYY
+444 LFALSFILFG
-458 QWSWIT
+458 
-464 LTSSA
+464 
-469 KELVSYWS
+469 
-477 MMNTYIPLFY
+477 TYL
-487 IGAVMAVYGLKSYGR
+487 AA
-502 ILLSIIFLFLSLYLL
+502 
-517 SGNFGY
+517 GNHGY
-523 NINGTIESYLPP
+523 DINGNIKSYLPP
-535 KKMKSNLN
+535 KKYQSNLVWN
-543 WINSLDDAF
+543 NNLDDAF
-552 IIANEE
+552 IIAKEQ

-625 YVILDSNDKVLSEF
+625 YVILDNNDKVLSEF
-639 PGLTRNVEEFKNFLK
+639 PGLTRNVEEFKDFLK

>member
-7 ILSFLN
+7 TLSFLN

-22 AQFSVK
+22 AQFTVN

-39 VDVSAELDFTWRIYA
+39 IDVNAELDFTWRIYA

-75 KSGKVIEPEPI
+75 KSGRVIEPEPI

-93 SNITRYHEGTPQF
+93 GNITKYHEGTPQF

-113 DDLPNGTYNVDVIID
+113 DNLPNGTYNVDVIID

-184 ILAMTMGFLA
+184 VLAMSMGFLA

-202 MIPITISFFLKR
+202 MIPITISFFMHR
-214 GEDKNTSPV
+214 SENTNSSPV
-223 KGALVYMFGII
+223 KSATVYMLGIVL
-234 MTFTLLGMLLAI
+234 TFTFLGMMLAI
-246 FLGASGATQ
+246 LLGASGANQ
-255 LASNPYVN
+255 LAANPIVN
-263 LFIAFLFI
+263 MFIAFLFI
-271 YFAFSL
+271 YFAMSL
-277 FGFYEIELPQS
+277 FGFYEIEIPES
-288 LKRFSLQ
+288 LRRLSLQ
-295 RENSEGYAGILF
+295 KENSEGYVGILF

-314 TSFTCTVGFMGLI
+314 TSFTCTVQFMGLI
-327 LVAASQGQWF
+327 LVAASQGEWF

-366 MPQSGGWLNSVKVIM
+366 LPQSGGWLNSVKVVM
-381 GFLEIAAAFKFISN
+381 GFLELAAAFKFISN
-395 TDLVWQWDIFTYEV
+395 TDLVWNWNIFTYEV
-409 VLTCWAIIMALC
+409 VLYLWALIMLLTGL
-421 ASYIL
+421 YIFGL
-426 GYIRFKN
+426 IKFKN
-433 DSKVTFSYQRE
+433 DSPVTFSIQRS
-444 LLIGVIGLLIVLYY
+444 LFALAFIFFG
-458 QWSWIT
+458 
-464 LTSSA
+464 
-469 KELVSYWS
+469 
-477 MMNTYIPLFY
+477 TYL
-487 IGAVMAVYGLKSYGR
+487 AA
-502 ILLSIIFLFLSLYLL
+502 
-517 SGNFGY
+517 GNHGY
-523 NINGTIESYLPP
+523 DINGNIKSYLPP
-535 KKMKSNLN
+535 KKYQSNLVWN
-543 WINSLDDAF
+543 NNLDDAF
-552 IIANEE
+552 IIAAEQ

-605 GYLEKREYQINRFE
+605 GYLEKREYQINRFD

-639 PGLTRNVEEFKNFLK
+639 PGLTRNVEEFKDFLK

>member
-7 ILSFLN
+7 TLSFLN

-22 AQFSVK
+22 AQFTVS
-28 IDDVNQGEVAI
+28 IDDLNQGEVAI
-39 VDVSAELDFTWRIYA
+39 IDVNAELDFTWRIYA

-75 KSGKVIEPEPI
+75 KSGRIIEPEPI

-93 SNITRYHEGTPQF
+93 GNITKYHEGTPKF

-113 DDLPNGTYNVDVIID
+113 DDLPNGIYNVDVIID

-139 PNQITKTATFDIKS
+139 PNQITKTATFSIKS

-163 NFDFDKDSILAIADN
+163 NFDFDKESILAIADN

-184 ILAMTMGFLA
+184 ILAMSMGFLA

-202 MIPITISFFLKR
+202 MIPITISFFMHR
-214 GEDKNTSPV
+214 SENTNSSPV
-223 KGALVYMFGII
+223 KSATVYMLGIVL
-234 MTFTLLGMLLAI
+234 TFTFLGMMLAI
-246 FLGASGATQ
+246 LLGASGANQ
-255 LASNPYVN
+255 LAANPIVN
-263 LFIAFLFI
+263 MFIAFLFI
-271 YFAFSL
+271 YFAMSL
-277 FGFYEIELPQS
+277 FGFYEIEIPES
-288 LKRFSLQ
+288 LRRLSLQ
-295 RENSEGYAGILF
+295 KENSEGYVGILF

-314 TSFTCTVGFMGLI
+314 TSFTCTVQFMGLI
-327 LVAASQGQWF
+327 LVAASQGEWF

-366 MPQSGGWLNSVKVIM
+366 LPQSGGWLNSVKVVM
-381 GFLEIAAAFKFISN
+381 GFLELAAAFKFISN
-395 TDLVWQWDIFTYEV
+395 TDLVWNWNIFTYEV
-409 VLTCWAIIMALC
+409 VLYLWALIMLLTGL
-421 ASYIL
+421 YIFGL
-426 GYIRFKN
+426 IKFKN
-433 DSKVTFSYQRE
+433 DSPVTFSIQRS
-444 LLIGVIGLLIVLYY
+444 LFALSFILFG
-458 QWSWIT
+458 
-464 LTSSA
+464 
-469 KELVSYWS
+469 
-477 MMNTYIPLFY
+477 TYL
-487 IGAVMAVYGLKSYGR
+487 AA
-502 ILLSIIFLFLSLYLL
+502 
-517 SGNFGY
+517 GNHGY
-523 NINGTIESYLPP
+523 DINGNIKSYLPP
-535 KKMKSNLN
+535 KKYQSNLVWN
-543 WINSLDDAF
+543 NNLDDAF
-552 IIANEE
+552 IIAKEQ

-625 YVILDSNDKVLSEF
+625 YVILDNNDKVLSEF
-639 PGLTRNVEEFKNFLK
+639 PGLTRNVEEFKDFLK

>member
-54 VYDVPEG
+54 VYDLPEG
-61 PSSTKFIIESDIVN
+61 PSSTKFIIDSDIVN

-93 SNITRYHEGTPQF
+93 SNITKYHEGTPQF

-139 PNQITKTATFDIKS
+139 PNQITKTATFEIKS

-184 ILAMTMGFLA
+184 VLAMSMGFLA

-202 MIPITISFFLKR
+202 MIPITISFFMHR
-214 GEDKNTSPV
+214 SENTNSSPV
-223 KGALVYMFGII
+223 KSATVYMLGIVL
-234 MTFTLLGMLLAI
+234 TFTFLGMMLAI
-246 FLGASGATQ
+246 LLGASGANQ
-255 LASNPYVN
+255 LAANPIVN
-263 LFIAFLFI
+263 MFIAFLFI
-271 YFAFSL
+271 YFAMSL
-277 FGFYEIELPQS
+277 FGFYEIEIPES
-288 LKRFSLQ
+288 LRRLSLQ
-295 RENSEGYAGILF
+295 KENSEGYVGILF

-314 TSFTCTVGFMGLI
+314 TSFTCTVQFMGLI
-327 LVAASQGQWF
+327 LVAASQGEWF

-366 MPQSGGWLNSVKVIM
+366 LPQSGGWLNSVKVVM
-381 GFLEIAAAFKFISN
+381 GFLELAAAFKFISN
-395 TDLVWQWDIFTYEV
+395 TDLVWNWNIFTYEV
-409 VLTCWAIIMALC
+409 VLYLWALIMLLTGL
-421 ASYIL
+421 YIFGL
-426 GYIRFKN
+426 IKFKN
-433 DSKVTFSYQRE
+433 DSPVTFSIQRS
-444 LLIGVIGLLIVLYY
+444 LFALAFIFFG
-458 QWSWIT
+458 
-464 LTSSA
+464 
-469 KELVSYWS
+469 
-477 MMNTYIPLFY
+477 TYL
-487 IGAVMAVYGLKSYGR
+487 AA
-502 ILLSIIFLFLSLYLL
+502 
-517 SGNFGY
+517 GNHGY
-523 NINGTIESYLPP
+523 DINGNIKSYLPP
-535 KKMKSNLN
+535 KKYQSNLVWN
-543 WINSLDDAF
+543 NNLDDAF
-552 IIANEE
+552 IIAAEQ

-639 PGLTRNVEEFKNFLK
+639 PGLTRNVEEFKDFLK

>member
-7 ILSFLN
+7 TLSFLN

-22 AQFSVK
+22 AQFTVS

-39 VDVSAELDFTWRIYA
+39 IDVNAELDFTWRIYA

-75 KSGKVIEPEPI
+75 KSGRIIEPEPI

-93 SNITRYHEGTPQF
+93 GNITKYHEGTPKF

-113 DDLPNGTYNVDVIID
+113 DDLPNGIYNVDVIID

-139 PNQITKTATFDIKS
+139 PNQITKTATFSVKS

-163 NFDFDKDSILAIADN
+163 NFDFDKESILAIADN

-184 ILAMTMGFLA
+184 ILAMSMGFLA

-202 MIPITISFFLKR
+202 MIPITISFFMHR
-214 GEDKNTSPV
+214 SENTNSSPV
-223 KGALVYMFGII
+223 KSATVYMLGIVL
-234 MTFTLLGMLLAI
+234 TFTFLGMMLAI
-246 FLGASGATQ
+246 LLGASGANQ
-255 LASNPYVN
+255 LAANPIVN
-263 LFIAFLFI
+263 MFIAFLFI
-271 YFAFSL
+271 YFAMSL
-277 FGFYEIELPQS
+277 FGFYEIEIPES
-288 LKRFSLQ
+288 LRRLSLQ
-295 RENSEGYAGILF
+295 KENSEGYVGILF

-314 TSFTCTVGFMGLI
+314 TSFTCTVQFMGLI
-327 LVAASQGQWF
+327 LVAASQGEWF

-366 MPQSGGWLNSVKVIM
+366 LPQSGGWLNSVKVVM
-381 GFLEIAAAFKFISN
+381 GFLEFAAAFKFISN
-395 TDLVWQWDIFTYEV
+395 TDLVWNWNIFTYEV
-409 VLTCWAIIMALC
+409 VLYLWALIMLLTGL
-421 ASYIL
+421 YIFGL
-426 GYIRFKN
+426 IKFKN
-433 DSKVTFSYQRE
+433 DSPVTFSIQRS
-444 LLIGVIGLLIVLYY
+444 LFALSFILFG
-458 QWSWIT
+458 
-464 LTSSA
+464 
-469 KELVSYWS
+469 
-477 MMNTYIPLFY
+477 TYL
-487 IGAVMAVYGLKSYGR
+487 AA
-502 ILLSIIFLFLSLYLL
+502 
-517 SGNFGY
+517 GNHGY
-523 NINGTIESYLPP
+523 DINGNIKSYLPP
-535 KKMKSNLN
+535 KKYQSNLVWN
-543 WINSLDDAF
+543 NNLDDAF
-552 IIANEE
+552 IIAKEQ

-625 YVILDSNDKVLSEF
+625 YVILDNNDKVLSEF
-639 PGLTRNVEEFKNFLK
+639 PGLTRNVEEFKDFLK

>member
-7 ILSFLN
+7 TLSFLN
-13 ILWAQFSDP
+13 ILWAQFSNP
-22 AQFSVK
+22 AQFTVN

-39 VDVSAELDFTWRIYA
+39 IDVNAELDFTWRIYA

-75 KSGKVIEPEPI
+75 KSGRVIEPEPI

-93 SNITRYHEGTPQF
+93 GNITKYHEGTPQF

-113 DDLPNGTYNVDVIID
+113 DDLSNGTYNVDVIID

-139 PNQITKTATFDIKS
+139 PNQITKTATFDVKS

-184 ILAMTMGFLA
+184 VLAMSMGFLA

-202 MIPITISFFLKR
+202 MIPITISFFMHR
-214 GEDKNTSPV
+214 SENTNSSPV
-223 KGALVYMFGII
+223 KSATVYMLGIVL
-234 MTFTLLGMLLAI
+234 TFTFLGMMLAI
-246 FLGASGATQ
+246 LLGASGANQ
-255 LASNPYVN
+255 LAANPIVN
-263 LFIAFLFI
+263 MFIAFLFI
-271 YFAFSL
+271 YFAMSL
-277 FGFYEIELPQS
+277 FGFYEIEIPES
-288 LKRFSLQ
+288 LRRLSLQ
-295 RENSEGYAGILF
+295 KENSEGYVGILF

-314 TSFTCTVGFMGLI
+314 TSFTCTVQFMGLI
-327 LVAASQGQWF
+327 LVAASQGEWF

-351 SPFFFLALF
+351 FPFFFLALF

-366 MPQSGGWLNSVKVIM
+366 LPQSGGWLNSVKVVM
-381 GFLEIAAAFKFISN
+381 GFLELAAAFKFISN
-395 TDLVWQWDIFTYEV
+395 TDLVWNWNIFTYEV
-409 VLTCWAIIMALC
+409 VLYLWALIMLLTGL
-421 ASYIL
+421 YIFGL
-426 GYIRFKN
+426 IKFKN
-433 DSKVTFSYQRE
+433 DSPVTFSIQRS
-444 LLIGVIGLLIVLYY
+444 LFALAFIFFG
-458 QWSWIT
+458 
-464 LTSSA
+464 
-469 KELVSYWS
+469 
-477 MMNTYIPLFY
+477 TYL
-487 IGAVMAVYGLKSYGR
+487 AA
-502 ILLSIIFLFLSLYLL
+502 
-517 SGNFGY
+517 GNHGY
-523 NINGTIESYLPP
+523 DINGNIKSYLPP
-535 KKMKSNLN
+535 KKYQSNLVWN
-543 WINSLDDAF
+543 NNLDDAF
-552 IIANEE
+552 IIAAEQ

-639 PGLTRNVEEFKNFLK
+639 PGLTRNVEEFKDFLK

>member
-7 ILSFLN
+7 TLSFLN

-22 AQFSVK
+22 AQFTVN

-39 VDVSAELDFTWRIYA
+39 IDVNAELDFTWRIYA

-75 KSGKVIEPEPI
+75 KSGRVIEPEPI

-93 SNITRYHEGTPQF
+93 GNITKYHEGTPQF

-153 GPIRSDFVFE
+153 GPIRSDFIFE

-184 ILAMTMGFLA
+184 VLAMSMGFLA

-202 MIPITISFFLKR
+202 MIPITISFFMHR
-214 GEDKNTSPV
+214 SENTNSSPV
-223 KGALVYMFGII
+223 KSATVYMLGIVL
-234 MTFTLLGMLLAI
+234 TFTFLGMMLAI
-246 FLGASGATQ
+246 LLGASGANQ
-255 LASNPYVN
+255 LAANPIVN
-263 LFIAFLFI
+263 MFIAFLFI
-271 YFAFSL
+271 YFAMSL
-277 FGFYEIELPQS
+277 FGFYEIEIPES
-288 LKRFSLQ
+288 LRRLSLQ
-295 RENSEGYAGILF
+295 KENSEGYVGILF

-314 TSFTCTVGFMGLI
+314 TSFTCTVQFMGLI
-327 LVAASQGQWF
+327 LVAASQGEWF

-366 MPQSGGWLNSVKVIM
+366 LPQSGGWLNSVKVVM
-381 GFLEIAAAFKFISN
+381 GFLELAAAFKFISN
-395 TDLVWQWDIFTYEV
+395 TDLVWNWNIFTYEV
-409 VLTCWAIIMALC
+409 VLYLWALIMLLTGL
-421 ASYIL
+421 YIFGL
-426 GYIRFKN
+426 IKFKN
-433 DSKVTFSYQRE
+433 DSPVTFSIQRS
-444 LLIGVIGLLIVLYY
+444 LFALAFIFFG
-458 QWSWIT
+458 
-464 LTSSA
+464 
-469 KELVSYWS
+469 
-477 MMNTYIPLFY
+477 TYL
-487 IGAVMAVYGLKSYGR
+487 AA
-502 ILLSIIFLFLSLYLL
+502 
-517 SGNFGY
+517 GNHGY
-523 NINGTIESYLPP
+523 DINGNIKSYLPP
-535 KKMKSNLN
+535 KKYQSNLVWN
-543 WINSLDDAF
+543 NNLDDAF
-552 IIANEE
+552 IIAKEQ

-625 YVILDSNDKVLSEF
+625 YVILDNNDKVLSEF
-639 PGLTRNVEEFKNFLK
+639 PGLTRNVEEFKDFLK

>member
-7 ILSFLN
+7 TLSFLN

-22 AQFSVK
+22 AQFTVN

-39 VDVSAELDFTWRIYA
+39 IDVNAELDFTWRIYA

-75 KSGKVIEPEPI
+75 KSGRVIEPEPI

-93 SNITRYHEGTPQF
+93 GNITKYHEGTPQF

-153 GPIRSDFVFE
+153 GPIRSDSIFE

-184 ILAMTMGFLA
+184 VLAMSMGFLA

-202 MIPITISFFLKR
+202 MIPITISFFMHR
-214 GEDKNTSPV
+214 SENTNSSPV
-223 KGALVYMFGII
+223 KSATVYMLGIVL
-234 MTFTLLGMLLAI
+234 TFTFLGMMLAI
-246 FLGASGATQ
+246 LLGASGANQ
-255 LASNPYVN
+255 LAANPIVN
-263 LFIAFLFI
+263 MFIAFLFI
-271 YFAFSL
+271 YFAMSL
-277 FGFYEIELPQS
+277 FGFYEIEIPES
-288 LKRFSLQ
+288 LRRLSLQ
-295 RENSEGYAGILF
+295 KENSEGYVGILF

-314 TSFTCTVGFMGLI
+314 TSFTCTVQFMGLI
-327 LVAASQGQWF
+327 LVAASQGEWF

-366 MPQSGGWLNSVKVIM
+366 LPQSGGWLNSVKVVM
-381 GFLEIAAAFKFISN
+381 GFLELAAAFKFISN
-395 TDLVWQWDIFTYEV
+395 TDLVWNWNIFTYEV
-409 VLTCWAIIMALC
+409 VLYLWALIMLLTGL
-421 ASYIL
+421 YIFGL
-426 GYIRFKN
+426 IKFKN
-433 DSKVTFSYQRE
+433 DSPVTFSIQRS
-444 LLIGVIGLLIVLYY
+444 LFALAFIFFG
-458 QWSWIT
+458 
-464 LTSSA
+464 
-469 KELVSYWS
+469 
-477 MMNTYIPLFY
+477 TYL
-487 IGAVMAVYGLKSYGR
+487 AA
-502 ILLSIIFLFLSLYLL
+502 
-517 SGNFGY
+517 GNHGY
-523 NINGTIESYLPP
+523 DINGNIKSYLPP
-535 KKMKSNLN
+535 KKYQSNLVWN
-543 WINSLDDAF
+543 NNLDDAF
-552 IIANEE
+552 IIAAEQ

-625 YVILDSNDKVLSEF
+625 YVILDNNDKVLSEF
-639 PGLTRNVEEFKNFLK
+639 PGLTRNVEEFKDFLK

>member
-7 ILSFLN
+7 TLSFLN

-22 AQFSVK
+22 AQFTVS

-39 VDVSAELDFTWRIYA
+39 IDVNAELDFTWRIYA

-75 KSGKVIEPEPI
+75 KSGRIIEPEPI

-93 SNITRYHEGTPQF
+93 GNITKYHEGTPKF

-113 DDLPNGTYNVDVIID
+113 DDLPNGIYNVDVIID

-139 PNQITKTATFDIKS
+139 PNQITKTATFSIKS

-163 NFDFDKDSILAIADN
+163 NFDFDKESILAIADN

-184 ILAMTMGFLA
+184 ILAMSMGFLA

-202 MIPITISFFLKR
+202 MIPITISFFMHR
-214 GEDKNTSPV
+214 SENTNSSPV
-223 KGALVYMFGII
+223 KSATVYMLGIVL
-234 MTFTLLGMLLAI
+234 TFTFLGMMLAI
-246 FLGASGATQ
+246 LLGASGANQ
-255 LASNPYVN
+255 LAANPIVN
-263 LFIAFLFI
+263 MFIAFLFI
-271 YFAFSL
+271 YFAMSL
-277 FGFYEIELPQS
+277 FGFYEIEIPES
-288 LKRFSLQ
+288 LRRLSLQ
-295 RENSEGYAGILF
+295 KENSEGYVGILF

-314 TSFTCTVGFMGLI
+314 TSFTCTVQFMGLI
-327 LVAASQGQWF
+327 LVAASQGEWF

-366 MPQSGGWLNSVKVIM
+366 LPQSGGWLNSVKVVM
-381 GFLEIAAAFKFISN
+381 GFLELAAAFKFISN
-395 TDLVWQWDIFTYEV
+395 TDLVWNWNIFTYEV
-409 VLTCWAIIMALC
+409 VLYLWALIMLLTGL
-421 ASYIL
+421 YIFGL
-426 GYIRFKN
+426 IKFKN
-433 DSKVTFSYQRE
+433 DSPVTFSIQRS
-444 LLIGVIGLLIVLYY
+444 LFALSFILFG
-458 QWSWIT
+458 
-464 LTSSA
+464 
-469 KELVSYWS
+469 
-477 MMNTYIPLFY
+477 TYL
-487 IGAVMAVYGLKSYGR
+487 AA
-502 ILLSIIFLFLSLYLL
+502 
-517 SGNFGY
+517 GNHGY
-523 NINGTIESYLPP
+523 DINGNIKSYLPP
-535 KKMKSNLN
+535 KKYQSNLIWN
-543 WINSLDDAF
+543 NNLDDAF
-552 IIANEE
+552 IIAKEQ

-625 YVILDSNDKVLSEF
+625 YVILDNNDKVLSEF
-639 PGLTRNVEEFKNFLK
+639 PGLTRNVEEFKDFLK

>member
-7 ILSFLN
+7 TLSFLN

-22 AQFSVK
+22 AQFTVN

-39 VDVSAELDFTWRIYA
+39 IDVNAELDFTWRIYA

-75 KSGKVIEPEPI
+75 KSGRVIEPKPI

-93 SNITRYHEGTPQF
+93 GNITKYHEGTPQF

-139 PNQITKTATFDIKS
+139 PNQITKTATFSIKS

-163 NFDFDKDSILAIADN
+163 NFDFDKESILAIADN

-184 ILAMTMGFLA
+184 ILAMSMGFLA

-202 MIPITISFFLKR
+202 MIPITISFFMHR
-214 GEDKNTSPV
+214 SENINSSPV
-223 KGALVYMFGII
+223 KSATVYMLGIVL
-234 MTFTLLGMLLAI
+234 TFTFLGMMLAI
-246 FLGASGATQ
+246 ILGASGANQ
-255 LASNPYVN
+255 LAANPIVN
-263 LFIAFLFI
+263 MFIAFLFI
-271 YFAFSL
+271 YFAMSL
-277 FGFYEIELPQS
+277 FGFYEIEVPES
-288 LKRFSLQ
+288 LRRLSLQ
-295 RENSEGYAGILF
+295 KENSEGYIGILF

-314 TSFTCTVGFMGLI
+314 TSFTCTVQFMGLI
-327 LVAASQGQWF
+327 LVAASQGEWF

-351 SPFFFLALF
+351 SPFFLLALF

-366 MPQSGGWLNSVKVIM
+366 LPQSGGWLNSVKVVM
-381 GFLEIAAAFKFISN
+381 GFLELAAAFKFISN
-395 TDLVWQWDIFTYEV
+395 TDLVWNWNIFTYEV
-409 VLTCWAIIMALC
+409 VLYLWALIMLLTGL
-421 ASYIL
+421 YIFGL
-426 GYIRFKN
+426 IKFKN
-433 DSKVTFSYQRE
+433 DSPFTFSIQRS
-444 LLIGVIGLLIVLYY
+444 LFGL
-458 QWSWIT
+458 T
-464 LTSSA
+464 
-469 KELVSYWS
+469 
-477 MMNTYIPLFY
+477 F
-487 IGAVMAVYGLKSYGR
+487 
-502 ILLSIIFLFLSLYLL
+502 IFFAIYLAA
-517 SGNFGY
+517 GNHGY
-523 NINGTIESYLPP
+523 DINGNIKSYLPP
-535 KKMKSNLN
+535 KKYQSNLVWN
-543 WINSLDDAF
+543 NNLDDAF
-552 IIANEE
+552 IIAAEQ

-582 SINSVEELMSEY
+582 SIKSIEELMSEY

-639 PGLTRNVEEFKNFLK
+639 PGLTRNVESFKDFLK
-654 TGLNN
+654 IGLNN

>member
-7 ILSFLN
+7 TLSFLN

-22 AQFSVK
+22 AQFTVN

-39 VDVSAELDFTWRIYA
+39 IDVNAELDFTWRIYA

-75 KSGKVIEPEPI
+75 KSGRVIEPEPI

-93 SNITRYHEGTPQF
+93 GNITKYHEGTPQF

-184 ILAMTMGFLA
+184 VLAMSMGFLA

-202 MIPITISFFLKR
+202 MIPITISFFMHR
-214 GEDKNTSPV
+214 SENTNSSPV
-223 KGALVYMFGII
+223 KSATVYMLGIVL
-234 MTFTLLGMLLAI
+234 TFTFLGMMLAI
-246 FLGASGATQ
+246 LLGASGANQ
-255 LASNPYVN
+255 LAANPIVN
-263 LFIAFLFI
+263 MFIAFLFI
-271 YFAFSL
+271 YFAMSL
-277 FGFYEIELPQS
+277 FGFYEIEIPES
-288 LKRFSLQ
+288 LRRLSLQ
-295 RENSEGYAGILF
+295 KENSEGYVGILF

-314 TSFTCTVGFMGLI
+314 TSFTCTVQFMGLI
-327 LVAASQGQWF
+327 LVAASQGEWF

-366 MPQSGGWLNSVKVIM
+366 LPQSGGWLNSVKVVM
-381 GFLEIAAAFKFISN
+381 GFLELAAAFKFISN
-395 TDLVWQWDIFTYEV
+395 TDLVWNWNIFTYEV
-409 VLTCWAIIMALC
+409 VLYLWALIMLLTGL
-421 ASYIL
+421 YIFGL
-426 GYIRFKN
+426 IKFKN
-433 DSKVTFSYQRE
+433 DSPVTFSIQRS
-444 LLIGVIGLLIVLYY
+444 LFALAFIFFG
-458 QWSWIT
+458 
-464 LTSSA
+464 
-469 KELVSYWS
+469 
-477 MMNTYIPLFY
+477 TYL
-487 IGAVMAVYGLKSYGR
+487 AA
-502 ILLSIIFLFLSLYLL
+502 
-517 SGNFGY
+517 GNHGY
-523 NINGTIESYLPP
+523 EINGNIKSYLPP
-535 KKMKSNLN
+535 KKYQSNLVWN
-543 WINSLDDAF
+543 YNLDDAF
-552 IIANEE
+552 IIAAEQ

-639 PGLTRNVEEFKNFLK
+639 PGLTRNVEEFNDFLK

>member
-7 ILSFLN
+7 TLSFLN

-22 AQFSVK
+22 AQFTVN

-39 VDVSAELDFTWRIYA
+39 IDVNAELDFTWRIYA

-93 SNITRYHEGTPQF
+93 GNITKYHEGTPQF

-153 GPIRSDFVFE
+153 GPIRSDFIFE

-184 ILAMTMGFLA
+184 VLAMSMGFLA

-202 MIPITISFFLKR
+202 MIPITISFFMHR
-214 GEDKNTSPV
+214 SENTNSSPV
-223 KGALVYMFGII
+223 KSATVYMLGIVL
-234 MTFTLLGMLLAI
+234 TFTFLGMMLAI
-246 FLGASGATQ
+246 LLGASGANQ
-255 LASNPYVN
+255 LAANPIVN
-263 LFIAFLFI
+263 MFIAFLFI
-271 YFAFSL
+271 YFAMSL
-277 FGFYEIELPQS
+277 FGFYEIEIPES
-288 LKRFSLQ
+288 LRRLSLQ
-295 RENSEGYAGILF
+295 KENSEGYVGILF

-314 TSFTCTVGFMGLI
+314 TSFTCTVQFMGLI
-327 LVAASQGQWF
+327 LVAASQGEWF

-351 SPFFFLALF
+351 FPFFFLALF

-366 MPQSGGWLNSVKVIM
+366 LPQSGGWLNSVKVVM
-381 GFLEIAAAFKFISN
+381 GFLELAAAFKFISN
-395 TDLVWQWDIFTYEV
+395 TDLVWNWNIFTYEV
-409 VLTCWAIIMALC
+409 VLYLWALIMLLTGL
-421 ASYIL
+421 YIFGL
-426 GYIRFKN
+426 IKFKN
-433 DSKVTFSYQRE
+433 DSPVTFSIQRS
-444 LLIGVIGLLIVLYY
+444 LFALAFIFFG
-458 QWSWIT
+458 
-464 LTSSA
+464 
-469 KELVSYWS
+469 
-477 MMNTYIPLFY
+477 TYL
-487 IGAVMAVYGLKSYGR
+487 AA
-502 ILLSIIFLFLSLYLL
+502 
-517 SGNFGY
+517 GNHGY
-523 NINGTIESYLPP
+523 DINGNIKSYLPP
-535 KKMKSNLN
+535 KKYQSNLVWN
-543 WINSLDDAF
+543 NNLDDAF
-552 IIANEE
+552 IIAAEQ

-625 YVILDSNDKVLSEF
+625 YVILDNNDKVLSEF
-639 PGLTRNVEEFKNFLK
+639 PGLTRNVEEFKDFLK

>member
-7 ILSFLN
+7 TLSFLN

-22 AQFSVK
+22 AQFTVN

-39 VDVSAELDFTWRIYA
+39 IDVNAELDFTWRIYA

-75 KSGKVIEPEPI
+75 KSGRIIEPEPI

-93 SNITRYHEGTPQF
+93 GNITKYHEGTPKF

-139 PNQITKTATFDIKS
+139 PNQITKTATFSIKS

-163 NFDFDKDSILAIADN
+163 NFDFDKESILAIADN

-184 ILAMTMGFLA
+184 ILAMSMGFLA

-202 MIPITISFFLKR
+202 MIPITISFFMHR
-214 GEDKNTSPV
+214 SENTNSSPV
-223 KGALVYMFGII
+223 KSATVYMLGIVL
-234 MTFTLLGMLLAI
+234 TFTFLGMMLAI
-246 FLGASGATQ
+246 LLGASGANQ
-255 LASNPYVN
+255 LAANPIVN
-263 LFIAFLFI
+263 MFIAFLFI
-271 YFAFSL
+271 YFAMSL
-277 FGFYEIELPQS
+277 FGFYEIEIPES
-288 LKRFSLQ
+288 LRRLSLQ
-295 RENSEGYAGILF
+295 KENSEGYVGILF

-314 TSFTCTVGFMGLI
+314 TSFTCTVQFMGLI
-327 LVAASQGQWF
+327 LVAASQGEWF

-366 MPQSGGWLNSVKVIM
+366 LPQSGGWLNSVKVVM
-381 GFLEIAAAFKFISN
+381 GFLELAAAFKFISN
-395 TDLVWQWDIFTYEV
+395 TDLVWNWNIFTYEV
-409 VLTCWAIIMALC
+409 VLYLWALIMLLTGL
-421 ASYIL
+421 YIFGL
-426 GYIRFKN
+426 IKFKN
-433 DSKVTFSYQRE
+433 DSPVTFSIQRS
-444 LLIGVIGLLIVLYY
+444 LFALSFILFG
-458 QWSWIT
+458 
-464 LTSSA
+464 
-469 KELVSYWS
+469 
-477 MMNTYIPLFY
+477 TYL
-487 IGAVMAVYGLKSYGR
+487 AA
-502 ILLSIIFLFLSLYLL
+502 
-517 SGNFGY
+517 GNHGY
-523 NINGTIESYLPP
+523 DINGNIKSYLPP
-535 KKMKSNLN
+535 KKYQSNLVWN
-543 WINSLDDAF
+543 NNLDDAF
-552 IIANEE
+552 IIAKEQ

-625 YVILDSNDKVLSEF
+625 YVILDNNDKVLSEF
-639 PGLTRNVEEFKNFLK
+639 PGLTRNVEEFKDFLK

>member
-7 ILSFLN
+7 TLSFLN

-22 AQFSVK
+22 AQFTVN

-39 VDVSAELDFTWRIYA
+39 IDVNAELDFTWRIYA

-75 KSGKVIEPEPI
+75 KSGRVIEPEPI

-93 SNITRYHEGTPQF
+93 GNITKYHEGTPQF
-106 SIPLELK
+106 IIPFELK

-184 ILAMTMGFLA
+184 VLAMSMGFLA

-202 MIPITISFFLKR
+202 MIPITISFFMHR
-214 GEDKNTSPV
+214 SENTNSSPV
-223 KGALVYMFGII
+223 KSATIYMLGIVL
-234 MTFTLLGMLLAI
+234 TFTFLGMMLAI
-246 FLGASGATQ
+246 LLGASGANQ
-255 LASNPYVN
+255 LAANPIVN
-263 LFIAFLFI
+263 MFIAFLFI
-271 YFAFSL
+271 YFAMSL
-277 FGFYEIELPQS
+277 FGFYEIEIPES
-288 LKRFSLQ
+288 LRRLSLQ
-295 RENSEGYAGILF
+295 KENSEGYVGILF

-314 TSFTCTVGFMGLI
+314 TSFTCTVQFMGLI
-327 LVAASQGQWF
+327 LVAASQGEWF

-366 MPQSGGWLNSVKVIM
+366 LPQSGGWLNSVKVVM
-381 GFLEIAAAFKFISN
+381 GFLELAAAFKFISN
-395 TDLVWQWDIFTYEV
+395 TDLVWNWNIFTYEV
-409 VLTCWAIIMALC
+409 VLYLWALIMLLTGL
-421 ASYIL
+421 YIFGL
-426 GYIRFKN
+426 IKFKN
-433 DSKVTFSYQRE
+433 DSPVTFSIQRS
-444 LLIGVIGLLIVLYY
+444 LFALAFIFFG
-458 QWSWIT
+458 
-464 LTSSA
+464 
-469 KELVSYWS
+469 
-477 MMNTYIPLFY
+477 TYL
-487 IGAVMAVYGLKSYGR
+487 AA
-502 ILLSIIFLFLSLYLL
+502 
-517 SGNFGY
+517 GNHGY
-523 NINGTIESYLPP
+523 DINGNIKSYLPP
-535 KKMKSNLN
+535 KKYQSNLVWN
-543 WINSLDDAF
+543 NNLDDAF
-552 IIANEE
+552 IIAAEQ

-639 PGLTRNVEEFKNFLK
+639 PGLTRNVEEFKDFLK

>member
-7 ILSFLN
+7 TLSFLN

-22 AQFSVK
+22 AQFTVS

-39 VDVSAELDFTWRIYA
+39 IDVNAELDFTWRIYA

-75 KSGKVIEPEPI
+75 KSGRIIEPEPI

-93 SNITRYHEGTPQF
+93 GNITKYHEGTPKF

-113 DDLPNGTYNVDVIID
+113 DDLPNGIYNVDVIID

-139 PNQITKTATFDIKS
+139 PNQITKTATFSIKS

-163 NFDFDKDSILAIADN
+163 NFDFDKESILAIADN

-184 ILAMTMGFLA
+184 ILAMSMGFLA

-202 MIPITISFFLKR
+202 MIPITISFFMHR
-214 GEDKNTSPV
+214 SENTNSSPV
-223 KGALVYMFGII
+223 KSATVYMLGIVL
-234 MTFTLLGMLLAI
+234 TFTFLGMMLAI
-246 FLGASGATQ
+246 LLGASGANQ
-255 LASNPYVN
+255 LAANPIVN
-263 LFIAFLFI
+263 MFIAFLFI
-271 YFAFSL
+271 YFAMSL
-277 FGFYEIELPQS
+277 FGFYEIEIPES
-288 LKRFSLQ
+288 LRRLSLQ
-295 RENSEGYAGILF
+295 KENSEGYVGILF

-314 TSFTCTVGFMGLI
+314 TSFTCTVQFMGLI
-327 LVAASQGQWF
+327 LVAASQGEWF

-366 MPQSGGWLNSVKVIM
+366 LPQSGGWLNSVKVVM
-381 GFLEIAAAFKFISN
+381 GFLELAAAFKFISN
-395 TDLVWQWDIFTYEV
+395 TDLVWNWNIFTYEV
-409 VLTCWAIIMALC
+409 VLYLWALIMLLTGL
-421 ASYIL
+421 YIFGL
-426 GYIRFKN
+426 IKFKN
-433 DSKVTFSYQRE
+433 DSPVTFSIQRS
-444 LLIGVIGLLIVLYY
+444 LFALSFILFG
-458 QWSWIT
+458 
-464 LTSSA
+464 
-469 KELVSYWS
+469 
-477 MMNTYIPLFY
+477 TYL
-487 IGAVMAVYGLKSYGR
+487 AA
-502 ILLSIIFLFLSLYLL
+502 
-517 SGNFGY
+517 GNHGFD
-523 NINGTIESYLPP
+523 INGNIKSYLPP
-535 KKMKSNLN
+535 KKYQSNLVWN
-543 WINSLDDAF
+543 NNLDDAF
-552 IIANEE
+552 IIAKEQ

-625 YVILDSNDKVLSEF
+625 YVILNNNDKVLSEF
-639 PGLTRNVEEFKNFLK
+639 PGLTRNVEEFKDFLK

>member
-7 ILSFLN
+7 TLSFLN

-22 AQFSVK
+22 AQFTVN

-39 VDVSAELDFTWRIYA
+39 IDVNAELDFTWRIYA

-75 KSGKVIEPEPI
+75 MSGRVIEPEPI

-93 SNITRYHEGTPQF
+93 GNITKYHEGTPQF

-184 ILAMTMGFLA
+184 VLAMSMGFLA

-202 MIPITISFFLKR
+202 MIPITISFFMHR
-214 GEDKNTSPV
+214 SENTNSSPV
-223 KGALVYMFGII
+223 KSATVYMLGIVL
-234 MTFTLLGMLLAI
+234 TFTFLGMMLAI
-246 FLGASGATQ
+246 LLGASGANQ
-255 LASNPYVN
+255 LAANPIVN

-271 YFAFSL
+271 YFAMSL
-277 FGFYEIELPQS
+277 FGFYEIEIPES
-288 LKRFSLQ
+288 LRRLSFQK
-295 RENSEGYAGILF
+295 ENSEGYVGILF

-314 TSFTCTVGFMGLI
+314 TSFTCTVQFMGLI
-327 LVAASQGQWF
+327 LVAASQGEWF

-366 MPQSGGWLNSVKVIM
+366 LPQSGGWLNSVKVVM
-381 GFLEIAAAFKFISN
+381 GFLELAAAFKFISN
-395 TDLVWQWDIFTYEV
+395 TDLVWNWNIFTYEV
-409 VLTCWAIIMALC
+409 VLYLWALIMLLTGL
-421 ASYIL
+421 YIFGL
-426 GYIRFKN
+426 IKFKN
-433 DSKVTFSYQRE
+433 DSPVTFSIQRS
-444 LLIGVIGLLIVLYY
+444 LFALAFIFFG
-458 QWSWIT
+458 
-464 LTSSA
+464 
-469 KELVSYWS
+469 
-477 MMNTYIPLFY
+477 TYL
-487 IGAVMAVYGLKSYGR
+487 AA
-502 ILLSIIFLFLSLYLL
+502 
-517 SGNFGY
+517 GNHGY
-523 NINGTIESYLPP
+523 DINGNIKSYLPP
-535 KKMKSNLN
+535 KKYQSNLVWN
-543 WINSLDDAF
+543 NNLDDAF
-552 IIANEE
+552 IIAAEQ

-639 PGLTRNVEEFKNFLK
+639 PGLTRNVEEFKDFLK

>member
-7 ILSFLN
+7 TLSFLN

-22 AQFSVK
+22 AQFTVN

-39 VDVSAELDFTWRIYA
+39 IDVNAELDFTWRIYA

-75 KSGKVIEPEPI
+75 MSGRVIEPEPT

-93 SNITRYHEGTPQF
+93 GNITKYHEGTPQF

-184 ILAMTMGFLA
+184 VLAMSMGFLA

-202 MIPITISFFLKR
+202 MIPITISFFMHR
-214 GEDKNTSPV
+214 SENTNSSPV
-223 KGALVYMFGII
+223 KSATVYMLGIVL
-234 MTFTLLGMLLAI
+234 TFTFLGMMLAI
-246 FLGASGATQ
+246 LLGASGANQ
-255 LASNPYVN
+255 LAANPIVN
-263 LFIAFLFI
+263 MFIAFLFI
-271 YFAFSL
+271 YFAMSL
-277 FGFYEIELPQS
+277 FGFYEIEIPES
-288 LKRFSLQ
+288 LRRLSLQ
-295 RENSEGYAGILF
+295 KENSEGYVGILF

-314 TSFTCTVGFMGLI
+314 TSFTCTVQFMGLI
-327 LVAASQGQWF
+327 LVAASQGEWF

-366 MPQSGGWLNSVKVIM
+366 LPQSGGWLNSVKVVM
-381 GFLEIAAAFKFISN
+381 GFLELAAAFKFISN
-395 TDLVWQWDIFTYEV
+395 TDLVWNWNIFTYEV
-409 VLTCWAIIMALC
+409 VLYLWALIMLLTGL
-421 ASYIL
+421 YIFGL
-426 GYIRFKN
+426 IKFKN
-433 DSKVTFSYQRE
+433 DSPVTFSIQRS
-444 LLIGVIGLLIVLYY
+444 LFALAFIFFG
-458 QWSWIT
+458 
-464 LTSSA
+464 
-469 KELVSYWS
+469 
-477 MMNTYIPLFY
+477 TYL
-487 IGAVMAVYGLKSYGR
+487 AA
-502 ILLSIIFLFLSLYLL
+502 
-517 SGNFGY
+517 GNHGY
-523 NINGTIESYLPP
+523 DINGNIKSYLPP
-535 KKMKSNLN
+535 KKYQSNLVWN
-543 WINSLDDAF
+543 NNLDDAF
-552 IIANEE
+552 IIAAEQ

-639 PGLTRNVEEFKNFLK
+639 PGLTRNVEEFKDFLK

>member
-7 ILSFLN
+7 TLSFLN

-22 AQFSVK
+22 AQFTVN

-39 VDVSAELDFTWRIYA
+39 IDVNAELDFTWRIYA

-75 KSGKVIEPEPI
+75 KSGRVIEPEPI

-93 SNITRYHEGTPQF
+93 GNITKYHEGTPQF

-139 PNQITKTATFDIKS
+139 PNKITKTATFDIKS

-184 ILAMTMGFLA
+184 VLAMSMGFLA

-202 MIPITISFFLKR
+202 MIPITISFFMHR
-214 GEDKNTSPV
+214 SENTNSSPV
-223 KGALVYMFGII
+223 KSATVYMLGIVL
-234 MTFTLLGMLLAI
+234 TFTFLGMMLAI
-246 FLGASGATQ
+246 LLGASGANQ
-255 LASNPYVN
+255 LAANPIVN
-263 LFIAFLFI
+263 MFIAFLFI
-271 YFAFSL
+271 YFAMSL
-277 FGFYEIELPQS
+277 FGFYEIEIPES
-288 LKRFSLQ
+288 LRRLSLQ
-295 RENSEGYAGILF
+295 KENSEGYVGILF

-314 TSFTCTVGFMGLI
+314 TSFTCTVQFMGLI
-327 LVAASQGQWF
+327 LVAASQGEWF

-366 MPQSGGWLNSVKVIM
+366 LPQSGGWLNSVKVVM
-381 GFLEIAAAFKFISN
+381 GFLELAAAFKFISN
-395 TDLVWQWDIFTYEV
+395 TDLVWNWNIFTYEV
-409 VLTCWAIIMALC
+409 VLYLWALIMLLTGL
-421 ASYIL
+421 YIFGL
-426 GYIRFKN
+426 IKFKN
-433 DSKVTFSYQRE
+433 DSPVTFSIQRS
-444 LLIGVIGLLIVLYY
+444 LFALAFIFFG
-458 QWSWIT
+458 
-464 LTSSA
+464 
-469 KELVSYWS
+469 
-477 MMNTYIPLFY
+477 TYL
-487 IGAVMAVYGLKSYGR
+487 AA
-502 ILLSIIFLFLSLYLL
+502 
-517 SGNFGY
+517 GNHGY
-523 NINGTIESYLPP
+523 DINGNIKSYLPP
-535 KKMKSNLN
+535 KKYQSNLVWN
-543 WINSLDDAF
+543 NNLDDAF
-552 IIANEE
+552 IIAAEQ

-639 PGLTRNVEEFKNFLK
+639 PGLTRNVEEFKDFLK

>member
-7 ILSFLN
+7 TLSFLN

-22 AQFSVK
+22 AQFTVS

-39 VDVSAELDFTWRIYA
+39 IDVNAELDFTWRIYA

-75 KSGKVIEPEPI
+75 KSGRIIEPEPI

-93 SNITRYHEGTPQF
+93 GNITKYHEGTPKF

-113 DDLPNGTYNVDVIID
+113 DDLPNGIYNVDVIID

-139 PNQITKTATFDIKS
+139 PNQITKTATFSIKS

-163 NFDFDKDSILAIADN
+163 NFDFDKESILAIADN

-184 ILAMTMGFLA
+184 ILAMSMGFLA

-202 MIPITISFFLKR
+202 MIPITISFFMHR
-214 GEDKNTSPV
+214 SENTNSSPV
-223 KGALVYMFGII
+223 KSATVYMLGIVL
-234 MTFTLLGMLLAI
+234 TFTFLGMMLAI
-246 FLGASGATQ
+246 LLGASGANQ
-255 LASNPYVN
+255 LAANPIVN
-263 LFIAFLFI
+263 MFIAFLFI
-271 YFAFSL
+271 YFAMSL
-277 FGFYEIELPQS
+277 FGFYEIEIPES
-288 LKRFSLQ
+288 LRRLSLQ
-295 RENSEGYAGILF
+295 KENSEGYVGILF

-314 TSFTCTVGFMGLI
+314 TSFTCTVQFMGLI
-327 LVAASQGQWF
+327 LVAASQGEWF

-366 MPQSGGWLNSVKVIM
+366 LPQSGGWLNSVKVVM
-381 GFLEIAAAFKFISN
+381 GFLELAAAFKFISN
-395 TDLVWQWDIFTYEV
+395 TDLVWNWNIFTYEV
-409 VLTCWAIIMALC
+409 VLYLWALIMLLTGL
-421 ASYIL
+421 YIFGL
-426 GYIRFKN
+426 IKFKN
-433 DSKVTFSYQRE
+433 DSPVTFSIQRS
-444 LLIGVIGLLIVLYY
+444 LFALSFILFG
-458 QWSWIT
+458 
-464 LTSSA
+464 
-469 KELVSYWS
+469 
-477 MMNTYIPLFY
+477 TYL
-487 IGAVMAVYGLKSYGR
+487 AA
-502 ILLSIIFLFLSLYLL
+502 
-517 SGNFGY
+517 GNHGY
-523 NINGTIESYLPP
+523 DINGNIKSYLPP
-535 KKMKSNLN
+535 KKYQSNLVWN
-543 WINSLDDAF
+543 NNLDDAF
-552 IIANEE
+552 IIAEE
-558 NKNIFIDFTGVTC
+558 QNKNIFIDFTGVTC

-625 YVILDSNDKVLSEF
+625 YVILDNNDKVLSEF
-639 PGLTRNVEEFKNFLK
+639 PGLTRNVEEFKDFLK

>member
-7 ILSFLN
+7 TLSFLN

-22 AQFSVK
+22 AQFTVN

-39 VDVSAELDFTWRIYA
+39 IDVNAELDFTWRIYA

-75 KSGKVIEPEPI
+75 KSGRIIEPEPI

-93 SNITRYHEGTPQF
+93 GNITKYHEGTPKF

-113 DDLPNGTYNVDVIID
+113 DDLPNGIYNVDVIID

-139 PNQITKTATFDIKS
+139 PNQITKTATFSIKS

-163 NFDFDKDSILAIADN
+163 NFDFDKESILAIADN

-184 ILAMTMGFLA
+184 ILAMSMGFLA

-202 MIPITISFFLKR
+202 MIPITISFFMHR
-214 GEDKNTSPV
+214 SENTNSSPV
-223 KGALVYMFGII
+223 KSATVYMLGIVL
-234 MTFTLLGMLLAI
+234 TFTFLGMMLAI
-246 FLGASGATQ
+246 LLGASGANQ
-255 LASNPYVN
+255 LAANPIVN
-263 LFIAFLFI
+263 MFIAFLFI
-271 YFAFSL
+271 YFAMSL
-277 FGFYEIELPQS
+277 FGFYEIEIPES
-288 LKRFSLQ
+288 LRRLSLQ
-295 RENSEGYAGILF
+295 KENSEGYVGILF

-314 TSFTCTVGFMGLI
+314 TSFTCTVQFMGLI
-327 LVAASQGQWF
+327 LVAASQGEWF

-366 MPQSGGWLNSVKVIM
+366 LPQSGGWLNSVKVVM
-381 GFLEIAAAFKFISN
+381 GFLELAAAFKFISN
-395 TDLVWQWDIFTYEV
+395 TDLVWNWNIFTYEV
-409 VLTCWAIIMALC
+409 VLYLWALIMLLTGL
-421 ASYIL
+421 YIFGL
-426 GYIRFKN
+426 IKFKN
-433 DSKVTFSYQRE
+433 DSPVTFSIQRS
-444 LLIGVIGLLIVLYY
+444 LIALSFILFG
-458 QWSWIT
+458 
-464 LTSSA
+464 
-469 KELVSYWS
+469 
-477 MMNTYIPLFY
+477 TYL
-487 IGAVMAVYGLKSYGR
+487 AA
-502 ILLSIIFLFLSLYLL
+502 
-517 SGNFGY
+517 GNHGY
-523 NINGTIESYLPP
+523 DINGNIKSYLPP
-535 KKMKSNLN
+535 KKYQSNLVWN
-543 WINSLDDAF
+543 NNLDDAF
-552 IIANEE
+552 IIAKEQ

-625 YVILDSNDKVLSEF
+625 YVILDNNDKVLSEF
-639 PGLTRNVEEFKNFLK
+639 PGLTRNVEEFKDFLK

>member
-1 MKKFFL
+1 MKNFFL
-7 ILSFLN
+7 TLSFLN
-13 ILWAQFSDP
+13 ILWSQFSDP
-22 AQFSVK
+22 AQFTVN

-39 VDVSAELDFTWRIYA
+39 IDVNAELDFTWRIYA

-75 KSGKVIEPEPI
+75 KSGRVIEPEPI

-93 SNITRYHEGTPQF
+93 GNITKYHEGTPQF

-113 DDLPNGTYNVDVIID
+113 DDLSNGTYNVDVIID

-139 PNQITKTATFDIKS
+139 PNQITKTATFDVKS

-184 ILAMTMGFLA
+184 VLAMSMGFLA

-202 MIPITISFFLKR
+202 MIPITISFFMHR
-214 GEDKNTSPV
+214 SENTNSSPV
-223 KGALVYMFGII
+223 KSATVYMLGIVL
-234 MTFTLLGMLLAI
+234 TFTFLGMMLAI
-246 FLGASGATQ
+246 LLGASGANQ
-255 LASNPYVN
+255 LAANPIVN
-263 LFIAFLFI
+263 MFIAFLFI
-271 YFAFSL
+271 YFAMSL
-277 FGFYEIELPQS
+277 FGFYEIEIPES
-288 LKRFSLQ
+288 LRRLSLQ
-295 RENSEGYAGILF
+295 KENSEGYVGILF

-314 TSFTCTVGFMGLI
+314 TSFTCTVQFMGLI
-327 LVAASQGQWF
+327 LVAASQGEWF

-351 SPFFFLALF
+351 FPFFFLALF

-366 MPQSGGWLNSVKVIM
+366 LPQSGGWLNSVKVVM
-381 GFLEIAAAFKFISN
+381 GFLELAAAFKFISN
-395 TDLVWQWDIFTYEV
+395 TDLVWNWNIFTYEV
-409 VLTCWAIIMALC
+409 VLYLWALIMLFTGL
-421 ASYIL
+421 YIFGL
-426 GYIRFKN
+426 IKFKN
-433 DSKVTFSYQRE
+433 DSPVTFSIQRS
-444 LLIGVIGLLIVLYY
+444 LFALAFIFFG
-458 QWSWIT
+458 
-464 LTSSA
+464 
-469 KELVSYWS
+469 
-477 MMNTYIPLFY
+477 TYL
-487 IGAVMAVYGLKSYGR
+487 AA
-502 ILLSIIFLFLSLYLL
+502 
-517 SGNFGY
+517 GNHGY
-523 NINGTIESYLPP
+523 DINGNIKSYLPP
-535 KKMKSNLN
+535 KKYQSNLVWN
-543 WINSLDDAF
+543 NNLDDAF
-552 IIANEE
+552 IIAAEQ

-639 PGLTRNVEEFKNFLK
+639 PGLTRNVEEFKDFLK

>member
-7 ILSFLN
+7 TLSFLN

-22 AQFSVK
+22 AQFTVN

-39 VDVSAELDFTWRIYA
+39 IDVNAELDFTWRIYA

-75 KSGKVIEPEPI
+75 KSGRVIEPEPI

-93 SNITRYHEGTPQF
+93 GNITKYHEGTPQF

-113 DDLPNGTYNVDVIID
+113 DNLPNGTYNVDVIID

-153 GPIRSDFVFE
+153 GLIRSDFVFE

-184 ILAMTMGFLA
+184 VLAMSMGFLA

-202 MIPITISFFLKR
+202 MIPITISFFMHR
-214 GEDKNTSPV
+214 SENTNSSPV
-223 KGALVYMFGII
+223 KSATVYMLGIVL
-234 MTFTLLGMLLAI
+234 TFTFLGMMLAI
-246 FLGASGATQ
+246 LLGASGANQ
-255 LASNPYVN
+255 LAANPIVN
-263 LFIAFLFI
+263 MFIAFLFI
-271 YFAFSL
+271 YFAMSL
-277 FGFYEIELPQS
+277 FGFYEIEIPES
-288 LKRFSLQ
+288 LRRLSLQ
-295 RENSEGYAGILF
+295 KENSEGYVGILF

-314 TSFTCTVGFMGLI
+314 TSFTCTVQFMGLI
-327 LVAASQGQWF
+327 LVAASQGEWF

-366 MPQSGGWLNSVKVIM
+366 LPQSGGWLNSVKVVM
-381 GFLEIAAAFKFISN
+381 GFLELAAAFKFISN
-395 TDLVWQWDIFTYEV
+395 TDLVWNWNIFTYEV
-409 VLTCWAIIMALC
+409 VLYLWALIMLLTGL
-421 ASYIL
+421 YIFGL
-426 GYIRFKN
+426 IKFKN
-433 DSKVTFSYQRE
+433 DSPVTFSIQRS
-444 LLIGVIGLLIVLYY
+444 LFALAFIFFG
-458 QWSWIT
+458 
-464 LTSSA
+464 
-469 KELVSYWS
+469 
-477 MMNTYIPLFY
+477 TYL
-487 IGAVMAVYGLKSYGR
+487 AA
-502 ILLSIIFLFLSLYLL
+502 
-517 SGNFGY
+517 GNHGY
-523 NINGTIESYLPP
+523 DINGNIKSYLPP
-535 KKMKSNLN
+535 KKYQSNLVWN
-543 WINSLDDAF
+543 NNLDDAF
-552 IIANEE
+552 IIAAEQ

-639 PGLTRNVEEFKNFLK
+639 PGLTRNVEEFKDFLK